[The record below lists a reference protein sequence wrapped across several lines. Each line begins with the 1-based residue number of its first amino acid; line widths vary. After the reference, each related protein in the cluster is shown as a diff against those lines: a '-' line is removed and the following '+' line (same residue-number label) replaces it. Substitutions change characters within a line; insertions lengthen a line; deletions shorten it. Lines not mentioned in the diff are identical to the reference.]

1 MTRSYR
7 KNIRRT
13 FKHTKSR
20 FIAIFSIVALGVGF
34 LAGLNATPVDM
45 EESMEAYMD
54 NANFYDIRIVS
65 TLGLTDDDVSAL
77 SAIDGVKDVQPAY
90 NADLLVQT
98 GDDTVVARAHS
109 LPITTGKEE
118 TEKSTSSLST
128 DGDDATDAQDT
139 INKLFLVDGHMPEK
153 SGECV
158 VEAGANDMASAY
170 PIGSKLVVSSENE
183 DLDSKLSTTE
193 YEVVGIVH
201 NANYFSFEREPA
213 SVGNGRVNLLMYL
226 LPEDY
231 AFEAYTEIYLTVDGA
246 LTANSLGDDYTPLV
260 DTVKTKIE
268 AIQDLRCQTR
278 YDEIYDEA
286 QQKID
291 DAWDSY
297 HDAKEE
303 ADQKLSDAKAE
314 LTDGE
319 KELADGQTE
328 YEQGEADYADALSQ
342 IAENEQKLAD
352 GEIQLSDAK
361 RKLQEADAQ
370 ISNSETLLK
379 QNEEKLNT
387 AKSELDKGQ
396 AQYDS
401 GMTAYQSGV
410 KQLEAGQTQL
420 DAAKEQLDTAKA
432 GYQSGLAGC
441 AQGMSTLLPS
451 MTADGLDGFL
461 AFLSSKGYGAPQTT
475 TAFLQNMAE
484 YGISL
489 PTVSANSVE
498 AAYLEQGISQLLPAI
513 SQLYSARESIT
524 AGQSAYDANA
534 AKLEENKKLLADSKE
549 ELSKARQKLQKG
561 QKQYE
566 DGKKQLENGKKQLSS
581 AKAMLAGSWA
591 TLSGRQTELTDGL
604 SQIFDAKSSLKDA
617 RSKLDDA
624 KATIAENAQ
633 KLADGKI
640 SYEDAKKEAD
650 EKLADA
656 RQEIEDGQTDLDTLE
671 MPKWYIWGRDK
682 NISYSSFTANI
693 DKLNAITTVF
703 PIFFFLVAALVVS
716 TTMTRMV
723 EEERLQIGTMKA
735 LGYSAKTIMQK
746 YILYALA
753 ASVSGTLVGLAVG
766 FKAFPSIIWSAYE
779 MMYYMPAIATP
790 WRLSQALFSGGTL
803 IVLSLL
809 VTALTCRSS
818 LSEVPATLMLP
829 RAPKAGKRILLER
842 ITPLWR
848 HFPFSWKV
856 TCRNL
861 FRYKKRFWMTV
872 IGVAGCTSLLIAGF
886 GISDS
891 LNAIITKQYEDIFH
905 YDLMTVVTEEDALT
919 QGAVQEYLF
928 DNPSVFS
935 DSLAVSIQSTRQEIK
950 NGEADVY
957 LMIPKDLSSFGSFVD
972 LHERVSRKATP
983 LQEDG
988 IIITEKLAKTLGI
1001 QAGDSITL
1009 QNEDE
1014 EKASFTVTGVC
1025 EHYVSNYVYMSA
1037 ATYEA
1042 GFQKAPV
1049 YNAALSKMPDDSQT
1063 VRDQISA
1070 VLLDNDHVAS
1080 LTFTADNVK
1089 QVLNMLNSIDAVVVL
1104 IIVCAAGLAFVVL
1117 YNLSNINVAER
1128 VKEIATIKVLGFYD
1142 REVDSYVNR
1151 ESYALTGI
1159 GIFFGIFGGIAL
1171 HRFVITTVEVDAVMF
1186 GRSIRPVSFLYAV
1199 LLTLLFSIIVSLVI
1213 GRSLKKVSMV
1223 ESMKAPE

>member
-20 FIAIFSIVALGVGF
+20 FIAIFSIIALGVGF

-45 EESMEAYMD
+45 KESMEAYMD
-54 NANFYDIRIVS
+54 DANFYDIRIVS

-128 DGDDATDAQDT
+128 DGNTATNAQDT

-170 PIGSKLVVSSENE
+170 PIGSKLVISPENE

-201 NANYFSFEREPA
+201 SANYFSFEREPA

-231 AFEAYTEIYLTVDGA
+231 AFTAYTEIYLTVDGA
-246 LTANSLGDDYTPLV
+246 LAANSLGDDYDPLV
-260 DTVKTKIE
+260 DTVKNKIE
-268 AIQDLRCQTR
+268 AIQELRCQTR

-297 HDAKEE
+297 HEAKEE

-352 GEIQLSDAK
+352 GEIQLGDAR
-361 RKLQEADAQ
+361 RKLLEADAR
-370 ISNSETLLK
+370 ISNNETLLE
-379 QNEEKLNT
+379 QNEAKLNA
-387 AKSELDKGQ
+387 AKTELDKGQ
-396 AQYDS
+396 AQYDN
-401 GMTAYQSGV
+401 GMNAYQSGK
-410 KQLEAGQTQL
+410 KQLDDGQVQL
-420 DAAKEQLDTAKA
+420 DAAKKQLDTAKES
-432 GYQSGLAGC
+432 YQSGLAGC
-441 AQGMSTLLPS
+441 AQGMTSLLPS

-461 AFLSSKGYGAPQTT
+461 AFLSDKGYGAPQTT
-475 TAFLQNMAE
+475 TAFLQDMAE
-484 YGISL
+484 YGVSL
-489 PTVSANSVE
+489 PTVSANSAE

-524 AGQSAYDANA
+524 AGQSTYDANA

-591 TLSGRQTELTDGL
+591 TLSGKQTELTDGL
-604 SQIFDAKSSLKDA
+604 SQISDAKSSLEDA
-617 RSKLDDA
+617 RSRLDDA

-640 SYEDAKKEAD
+640 SYEDAKKEAA

-656 RQEIEDGQTDLDTLE
+656 RQEIEDGQADLDTLE

-803 IVLSLL
+803 TVLSLL

-818 LSEVPATLMLP
+818 LSETPAALMLP

-1049 YNAALSKMPDDSQT
+1049 YNAAISKMPDDSQT
-1063 VRDQISA
+1063 VRDQVSA

-1171 HRFVITTVEVDAVMF
+1171 HKFVITTVEVDAVMF
-1186 GRSIRPVSFLYAV
+1186 GRNLRPVSFLYAV

>member
-20 FIAIFSIVALGVGF
+20 FIAIFSIIALGVGF
-34 LAGLNATPVDM
+34 LAGLNATPIDM
-45 EESMEAYMD
+45 KESMEAYMD
-54 NANFYDIRIVS
+54 DANFYDIRIVS

-109 LPITTGKEE
+109 LPITTSKED

-128 DGDDATDAQDT
+128 DGDTATDEQDT

-170 PIGSKLVVSSENE
+170 PIGSKLVISPENE

-201 NANYFSFEREPA
+201 SANYFSFEREPA

-231 AFEAYTEIYLTVDGA
+231 AFTAYTEIYLTVDGA
-246 LTANSLGDDYTPLV
+246 LTANSLGDDYDPLV
-260 DTVKTKIE
+260 DTVKNKIE
-268 AIQDLRCQTR
+268 AIQELRCQTR

-297 HDAKEE
+297 NEAKEE
-303 ADQKLSDAKAE
+303 ADQKLSDARAE

-352 GEIQLSDAK
+352 GEIQLGDAK

-370 ISNSETLLK
+370 ISNNESLLE
-379 QNEEKLNT
+379 QNEAKLNA
-387 AKSELDKGQ
+387 AKTELDDGQ
-396 AQYDS
+396 AQYDN
-401 GMTAYQSGV
+401 GMTAYQSGK
-410 KQLEAGQTQL
+410 KQLENGQAQL
-420 DAAKEQLDTAKA
+420 DAAKKQLDTAKES
-432 GYQSGLAGC
+432 YQSGLAGC
-441 AQGMSTLLPS
+441 AQGMTSLLPS
-451 MTADGLDGFL
+451 MTVDGLDGFL
-461 AFLSSKGYGAPQTT
+461 AFLSDKGYGAPQTT
-475 TAFLQNMAE
+475 AAFLQDMTE
-484 YGISL
+484 YGVSL
-489 PTVSANSVE
+489 PTVSANSAE

-513 SQLYSARESIT
+513 SQLYSAREAIT
-524 AGQSAYDANA
+524 AGQSTYDANA

-566 DGKKQLENGKKQLSS
+566 DGKNQLENGKKQLSS

-604 SQIFDAKSSLKDA
+604 SQISDAKSSLKDA
-617 RSKLDDA
+617 RSRLDDA

-656 RQEIEDGQTDLDTLE
+656 RQEIEDGQADLDTLE

-735 LGYSAKTIMQK
+735 LGYSSKTIMQK

-803 IVLSLL
+803 TVLSLL

-818 LSEVPATLMLP
+818 LSETPAALMLP

-1049 YNAALSKMPDDSQT
+1049 YNAAISKMPDDSQT
-1063 VRDQISA
+1063 VRDQVSA
-1070 VLLDNDHVAS
+1070 MLLDNDHVAS

-1171 HRFVITTVEVDAVMF
+1171 HKFVITTVEVDAVMF
-1186 GRSIRPVSFLYAV
+1186 GRSLRPVSFLYAV

>member
-20 FIAIFSIVALGVGF
+20 FIAIFSIIALGVGF

-45 EESMEAYMD
+45 KESMEAYMD
-54 NANFYDIRIVS
+54 DANFYDIRIVS
-65 TLGLTDDDVSAL
+65 TLGLTDDDISAL
-77 SAIDGVKDVQPAY
+77 AAIDGVKDVQPAY

-128 DGDDATDAQDT
+128 DGNTATNAQDT

-170 PIGSKLVVSSENE
+170 PIGSKLVISPENE

-201 NANYFSFEREPA
+201 SANYFSFEREPA

-231 AFEAYTEIYLTVDGA
+231 AFTAYTEIYLTVDGA
-246 LTANSLGDDYTPLV
+246 LAANSLGDDYDPLV
-260 DTVKTKIE
+260 DTVKNKIE
-268 AIQDLRCQTR
+268 AIQELRCQTR

-297 HDAKEE
+297 YEAKEE

-352 GEIQLSDAK
+352 GEIQLGDAR
-361 RKLQEADAQ
+361 RKLQEADAR
-370 ISNSETLLK
+370 ISNNETLLE
-379 QNEEKLNT
+379 QNEAKLNA
-387 AKSELDKGQ
+387 AKTELDKGQ
-396 AQYDS
+396 AQYDN
-401 GMTAYQSGV
+401 GMNAYQSGK
-410 KQLEAGQTQL
+410 KQLDDGQVQL
-420 DAAKEQLDTAKA
+420 DAAKKQLDTAKES
-432 GYQSGLAGC
+432 YQSGLAGC
-441 AQGMSTLLPS
+441 AQGMTSLLPS

-461 AFLSSKGYGAPQTT
+461 AFLSDKGYGAPQTT
-475 TAFLQNMAE
+475 TAFLQDMAE
-484 YGISL
+484 YGVSL
-489 PTVSANSVE
+489 PTVSANSAE

-524 AGQSAYDANA
+524 AGQSTYDANA

-604 SQIFDAKSSLKDA
+604 SQISDAKSSLEDA
-617 RSKLDDA
+617 RSRLDDA

-656 RQEIEDGQTDLDTLE
+656 RQKIEDGQADLDTLE

-803 IVLSLL
+803 TVLSLL

-818 LSEVPATLMLP
+818 LSETPAALMLP

-1063 VRDQISA
+1063 VRDQVSA

-1171 HRFVITTVEVDAVMF
+1171 HKFVITTVEVDAVMF
-1186 GRSIRPVSFLYAV
+1186 GRSLRPVSFLYAV

>member
-20 FIAIFSIVALGVGF
+20 FIAIFSIIALGVGF

-45 EESMEAYMD
+45 KESMEAYMD
-54 NANFYDIRIVS
+54 DANFYDIRIVS

-128 DGDDATDAQDT
+128 DGNTATNAQDT

-170 PIGSKLVVSSENE
+170 PIGSKLVISPENE

-201 NANYFSFEREPA
+201 SANYFSFEREPA

-231 AFEAYTEIYLTVDGA
+231 AFTAYTEIYLTVDGA
-246 LTANSLGDDYTPLV
+246 LAANSLGDDYDPLV
-260 DTVKTKIE
+260 DTVKNKIE
-268 AIQDLRCQTR
+268 AIQELRCQTR

-297 HDAKEE
+297 YEAKEE

-352 GEIQLSDAK
+352 GEIQLGDAR
-361 RKLQEADAQ
+361 RKLQEADAR
-370 ISNSETLLK
+370 ISNNETLLE
-379 QNEEKLNT
+379 QNEAKLNA
-387 AKSELDKGQ
+387 AKTELDKGQ
-396 AQYDS
+396 AQYDN
-401 GMTAYQSGV
+401 GMNAYQSGK
-410 KQLEAGQTQL
+410 KQLDDGQVQL
-420 DAAKEQLDTAKA
+420 DAAKKQLDTAKES
-432 GYQSGLAGC
+432 YQSGLAGC
-441 AQGMSTLLPS
+441 AQGMTSLLPS

-461 AFLSSKGYGAPQTT
+461 AFLSDKGYGAPQTI
-475 TAFLQNMAE
+475 TAFLQDMAE
-484 YGISL
+484 YGVSL
-489 PTVSANSVE
+489 PTVSANSAE

-524 AGQSAYDANA
+524 AGQSTYDANA

-604 SQIFDAKSSLKDA
+604 SQISDAKSSLEDA
-617 RSKLDDA
+617 RSRLDDA

-656 RQEIEDGQTDLDTLE
+656 RQEIEDGQADLDTLE

-803 IVLSLL
+803 TVLSLL

-818 LSEVPATLMLP
+818 LSETPAALMLP

-983 LQEDG
+983 LQEEG

-1049 YNAALSKMPDDSQT
+1049 YNAAISKMPDDSQT
-1063 VRDQISA
+1063 VRDQVSA

-1171 HRFVITTVEVDAVMF
+1171 HKFVITTVEVDAVMF
-1186 GRSIRPVSFLYAV
+1186 GRSLRPVSFLYAV

>member
-20 FIAIFSIVALGVGF
+20 FIAIFSIIALGVGF

-45 EESMEAYMD
+45 KESMEAYMD
-54 NANFYDIRIVS
+54 DANFYDIRIVS

-77 SAIDGVKDVQPAY
+77 AAIDGVKDVQPAY

-128 DGDDATDAQDT
+128 DGNTATNAQDT

-170 PIGSKLVVSSENE
+170 PIGSKLVISPENE

-201 NANYFSFEREPA
+201 SANYFSFEREPA

-231 AFEAYTEIYLTVDGA
+231 AFTAYTEIYLTVDGA
-246 LTANSLGDDYTPLV
+246 LAANSLGDDYDPLV
-260 DTVKTKIE
+260 DTVKNKIE
-268 AIQDLRCQTR
+268 AIQELRCQTR

-297 HDAKEE
+297 HEAKEE

-352 GEIQLSDAK
+352 GEIQLGDAR
-361 RKLQEADAQ
+361 RKLLEADAR
-370 ISNSETLLK
+370 ISNNETLLE
-379 QNEEKLNT
+379 QNEAKLNA
-387 AKSELDKGQ
+387 AKTELDKGQ
-396 AQYDS
+396 AQYDN
-401 GMTAYQSGV
+401 GMNAYQSGK
-410 KQLEAGQTQL
+410 KQLDDGQVQL
-420 DAAKEQLDTAKA
+420 DAAKKQLDTAKES
-432 GYQSGLAGC
+432 YQSGLAGC
-441 AQGMSTLLPS
+441 AQGMTSLLPS

-461 AFLSSKGYGAPQTT
+461 AFLSDKGYGAPQTT
-475 TAFLQNMAE
+475 AAFLQDMAE
-484 YGISL
+484 YGVSL
-489 PTVSANSVE
+489 PTVSTNSIE

-524 AGQSAYDANA
+524 AGQSTYDANA

-591 TLSGRQTELTDGL
+591 TLSGKQTELTDGL
-604 SQIFDAKSSLKDA
+604 SQISDAKSSLEDA
-617 RSKLDDA
+617 RSRLDDA

-640 SYEDAKKEAD
+640 SYEDAKKEAA

-656 RQEIEDGQTDLDTLE
+656 RQEIEDGQADLDTLE

-803 IVLSLL
+803 TVLSLL

-818 LSEVPATLMLP
+818 LSETPAALMLP

-842 ITPLWR
+842 ITLLWR

-1063 VRDQISA
+1063 VRDQVSA

-1171 HRFVITTVEVDAVMF
+1171 HKFVITTVEVDAVMF
-1186 GRSIRPVSFLYAV
+1186 GRSLRPVSFLYAV

>member
-20 FIAIFSIVALGVGF
+20 FIAIFSIIALGVGF

-45 EESMEAYMD
+45 KESMEAYMD
-54 NANFYDIRIVS
+54 DANFYDIRIVS

-128 DGDDATDAQDT
+128 DGNTATNAQDT

-170 PIGSKLVVSSENE
+170 PIGSKLVISPENE

-201 NANYFSFEREPA
+201 SANYFSFEREPA

-231 AFEAYTEIYLTVDGA
+231 AFTAYTEIYLTVDGA
-246 LTANSLGDDYTPLV
+246 LAANSLGDDYDPLV
-260 DTVKTKIE
+260 DTVKNKIE
-268 AIQDLRCQTR
+268 AMQELRCQTR

-286 QQKID
+286 QQKIY

-297 HDAKEE
+297 HEAKEE
-303 ADQKLSDAKAE
+303 ADQKLSDAKEE

-352 GEIQLSDAK
+352 GEIQLGDAR
-361 RKLQEADAQ
+361 RKLQEADAR
-370 ISNSETLLK
+370 ISNSETLLE
-379 QNEEKLNT
+379 QNEAKLNA
-387 AKSELDKGQ
+387 AKTELDKGQ
-396 AQYDS
+396 AQYDN
-401 GMTAYQSGV
+401 GMNAYQSGK
-410 KQLEAGQTQL
+410 KQLDDGQAQL
-420 DAAKEQLDTAKA
+420 DAAKKQLDTAKES
-432 GYQSGLAGC
+432 YQSGLAGC
-441 AQGMSTLLPS
+441 AQGMTSLLPS

-461 AFLSSKGYGAPQTT
+461 AFLSDKGYGAPQTT
-475 TAFLQNMAE
+475 TAFLQDMAE
-484 YGISL
+484 YGVSL
-489 PTVSANSVE
+489 PTVSANSAE
-498 AAYLEQGISQLLPAI
+498 AAYLEQGISQLLPVI

-524 AGQSAYDANA
+524 AGQSTYDANA

-604 SQIFDAKSSLKDA
+604 SQISDAKSSLEDA
-617 RSKLDDA
+617 RSRLDDA

-640 SYEDAKKEAD
+640 SYEDAKKEAS

-656 RQEIEDGQTDLDTLE
+656 RQEIEDGQADLDTLE

-803 IVLSLL
+803 TVLSLL

-818 LSEVPATLMLP
+818 LSETPAALMLP

-1014 EKASFTVTGVC
+1014 EKASFTVTDVC

-1063 VRDQISA
+1063 VRDQVSA

-1171 HRFVITTVEVDAVMF
+1171 HKFVITTVEVDAVMF
-1186 GRSIRPVSFLYAV
+1186 GRSLRPVSFLYAV

>member
-20 FIAIFSIVALGVGF
+20 FIAIFSIIALGVGF

-45 EESMEAYMD
+45 KESMEAYMD
-54 NANFYDIRIVS
+54 DANFYDIRIVS

-128 DGDDATDAQDT
+128 DGNTATNAQDT

-170 PIGSKLVVSSENE
+170 PIGSKLVISPENE

-201 NANYFSFEREPA
+201 SANYFSFEREPA

-231 AFEAYTEIYLTVDGA
+231 AFTAYTEIYLTVDGA
-246 LTANSLGDDYTPLV
+246 LAANSLGDDYDPLV
-260 DTVKTKIE
+260 DTVKNKIE
-268 AIQDLRCQTR
+268 AIQELRCQTR

-297 HDAKEE
+297 HEAKEE

-352 GEIQLSDAK
+352 GEIQLGDAR
-361 RKLQEADAQ
+361 RKLQEADAR
-370 ISNSETLLK
+370 ISNNETLLE
-379 QNEEKLNT
+379 QNEAKLNA
-387 AKSELDKGQ
+387 AKTELDKGQ
-396 AQYDS
+396 AQYDN
-401 GMTAYQSGV
+401 GMNAYQSGK
-410 KQLEAGQTQL
+410 KQLDDGQVQL
-420 DAAKEQLDTAKA
+420 DAAKKQLDTAKES
-432 GYQSGLAGC
+432 YQSGLAGC
-441 AQGMSTLLPS
+441 AQGMTSLLPS

-461 AFLSSKGYGAPQTT
+461 AFLSDKGYGAPQTT
-475 TAFLQNMAE
+475 TAFLQDMAE
-484 YGISL
+484 YGVSL
-489 PTVSANSVE
+489 PTVSANSIE

-524 AGQSAYDANA
+524 AGQSTYDANA

-591 TLSGRQTELTDGL
+591 TLSGKQTELTDGL
-604 SQIFDAKSSLKDA
+604 SQISDAKSSLKDA
-617 RSKLDDA
+617 RSRLDDA

-640 SYEDAKKEAD
+640 SYEDAKNEAD

-656 RQEIEDGQTDLDTLE
+656 RQEIEDGQADLDTLE

-803 IVLSLL
+803 TVLSLL

-818 LSEVPATLMLP
+818 LSETPAALMLP

-1063 VRDQISA
+1063 VRDQVSA

-1171 HRFVITTVEVDAVMF
+1171 HKFVITTVEVDAVMF
-1186 GRSIRPVSFLYAV
+1186 GRGLRPVSFLYAV

>member
-20 FIAIFSIVALGVGF
+20 FIAIFSIIALGVGF

-45 EESMEAYMD
+45 KESMEAYMD
-54 NANFYDIRIVS
+54 DANFYDIRIVS

-109 LPITTGKEE
+109 LPVTTGKEDK
-118 TEKSTSSLST
+118 EKSTSSLST
-128 DGDDATDAQDT
+128 DGDTATDEQDT

-170 PIGSKLVVSSENE
+170 PIGSKLVISPENE

-201 NANYFSFEREPA
+201 SANYFSFEREPA

-246 LTANSLGDDYTPLV
+246 LTANSLGDDYDPLV
-260 DTVKTKIE
+260 DTVKNKIE
-268 AIQDLRCQTR
+268 AIQELRCQTR

-297 HDAKEE
+297 NEAKEE
-303 ADQKLSDAKAE
+303 ADQKISDARAE

-352 GEIQLSDAK
+352 GEIQLGDAK

-370 ISNSETLLK
+370 ISNNESLLE
-379 QNEEKLNT
+379 QNEAKLNA
-387 AKSELDKGQ
+387 AKTELDDGQ
-396 AQYDS
+396 AQYDN
-401 GMTAYQSGV
+401 GMNAYQSGK
-410 KQLEAGQTQL
+410 KQLEAGQAQL
-420 DAAKEQLDTAKA
+420 DNAKKQLDTAKED
-432 GYQSGLAGC
+432 YQSGLAGC
-441 AQGMSTLLPS
+441 AQGMTSLLPS

-461 AFLSSKGYGAPQTT
+461 AFLSDKGYGAPQTT
-475 TAFLQNMAE
+475 AAFLQDMTE
-484 YGISL
+484 YGVSL
-489 PTVSANSVE
+489 PTVSANSAE

-513 SQLYSARESIT
+513 SQLYSAREAIT
-524 AGQSAYDANA
+524 AGQSTYDANA

-604 SQIFDAKSSLKDA
+604 SQISDAKSSLKDA
-617 RSKLDDA
+617 RSRLDDA

-656 RQEIEDGQTDLDTLE
+656 RQEIEDGQADLDTLE

-803 IVLSLL
+803 TVLSLL

-818 LSEVPATLMLP
+818 LSETPAALMLP

-935 DSLAVSIQSTRQEIK
+935 DSLAVSIQSTRQEAE
-950 NGEADVY
+950 GGDVDVY

-1049 YNAALSKMPDDSQT
+1049 YNAAISKMPDDSQT
-1063 VRDQISA
+1063 VRDQVSA

-1171 HRFVITTVEVDAVMF
+1171 HKFVITTVEVDAVMF
-1186 GRSIRPVSFLYAV
+1186 GRSLRPVSFLYAV

>member
-20 FIAIFSIVALGVGF
+20 FIAIFSIIALGVGF

-45 EESMEAYMD
+45 KESMEAYMD
-54 NANFYDIRIVS
+54 DANFYDIRIVS

-128 DGDDATDAQDT
+128 DGNTATNAQDT

-170 PIGSKLVVSSENE
+170 PIGSKLVISPENE

-201 NANYFSFEREPA
+201 SANYFSFEREPA

-231 AFEAYTEIYLTVDGA
+231 AFTAYTEIYLTVDGA
-246 LTANSLGDDYTPLV
+246 LAANSLGDDYDPLV
-260 DTVKTKIE
+260 DTVKNKIE
-268 AIQDLRCQTR
+268 AIQELRCQTR

-297 HDAKEE
+297 HEAKEE

-352 GEIQLSDAK
+352 GEIQLGNAR
-361 RKLQEADAQ
+361 RKLQEADAR
-370 ISNSETLLK
+370 ISNSETLLE
-379 QNEEKLNT
+379 QNEAKLNA
-387 AKSELDKGQ
+387 AKTELDKGQ
-396 AQYDS
+396 AQYDN
-401 GMTAYQSGV
+401 GMNAYQSGK
-410 KQLEAGQTQL
+410 KQLDDGQAQL
-420 DAAKEQLDTAKA
+420 DAAKKQLDTAKES
-432 GYQSGLAGC
+432 YRSGLAGC
-441 AQGMSTLLPS
+441 AQGMTSLLPS

-461 AFLSSKGYGAPQTT
+461 AFLSDKGYGAPQTT
-475 TAFLQNMAE
+475 TAFLQDMAE
-484 YGISL
+484 YGVSL
-489 PTVSANSVE
+489 PTVSANSAE

-513 SQLYSARESIT
+513 SQLYSAREAIT
-524 AGQSAYDANA
+524 AGQSTYDANA

-591 TLSGRQTELTDGL
+591 TLSGKQTELTDGL
-604 SQIFDAKSSLKDA
+604 SQISDAKSSLEDA
-617 RSKLDDA
+617 RSRLDDA
-624 KATIAENAQ
+624 KASIAENAQ
-633 KLADGKI
+633 KLADGKT

-656 RQEIEDGQTDLDTLE
+656 RQEIEDGQADLDTLE

-803 IVLSLL
+803 TVLSLL

-818 LSEVPATLMLP
+818 LSETPAALMLP

-928 DNPSVFS
+928 VNPSVFS

-1063 VRDQISA
+1063 VRDQVSA

-1171 HRFVITTVEVDAVMF
+1171 HKFVITTVEVDAVMF
-1186 GRSIRPVSFLYAV
+1186 GRSLRPVSFLYAV

-1213 GRSLKKVSMV
+1213 GRSLKKISMV

>member
-20 FIAIFSIVALGVGF
+20 FIAIFSIIALGVGF

-45 EESMEAYMD
+45 KESMEAYMD
-54 NANFYDIRIVS
+54 DANFYDIRIVS

-128 DGDDATDAQDT
+128 DGNTATNAQDT

-158 VEAGANDMASAY
+158 VEAGANDMASAF
-170 PIGSKLVVSSENE
+170 PIGSKLVISPENE

-201 NANYFSFEREPA
+201 SANYFSFEREPA

-231 AFEAYTEIYLTVDGA
+231 AFTAYTEIYLTVDGA
-246 LTANSLGDDYTPLV
+246 LAANSLGDDYDPLV
-260 DTVKTKIE
+260 DTVKNKIE
-268 AIQDLRCQTR
+268 AMQELRCQTR

-286 QQKID
+286 QQKIY

-297 HDAKEE
+297 HEAKEE
-303 ADQKLSDAKAE
+303 ADQKLSDAKEE

-352 GEIQLSDAK
+352 GEIQLGDAR

-370 ISNSETLLK
+370 ISNSETLLE
-379 QNEEKLNT
+379 QNEAKLNA
-387 AKSELDKGQ
+387 AKTELDKGQ
-396 AQYDS
+396 AQYDN
-401 GMTAYQSGV
+401 GMNAYQSG
-410 KQLEAGQTQL
+410 KKLLDDGQAQL
-420 DAAKEQLDTAKA
+420 DAAKKQLDTAKES
-432 GYQSGLAGC
+432 YQSGLAGC
-441 AQGMSTLLPS
+441 AQGMTSLLPS

-461 AFLSSKGYGAPQTT
+461 AFLSDKGYGAPQTT
-475 TAFLQNMAE
+475 TAFLQDMAE
-484 YGISL
+484 YGVSL
-489 PTVSANSVE
+489 PTVSANSAE

-524 AGQSAYDANA
+524 AGQSTYDANA
-534 AKLEENKKLLADSKE
+534 AKLEKNKKLLADSKE

-581 AKAMLAGSWA
+581 AKAILAGSWA
-591 TLSGRQTELTDGL
+591 TLSGKQTELTDGL
-604 SQIFDAKSSLKDA
+604 SQISDAKSSLEDA
-617 RSKLDDA
+617 RSRLDDA

-656 RQEIEDGQTDLDTLE
+656 RQEIEDGQADLDTLE

-803 IVLSLL
+803 TVLSLL

-818 LSEVPATLMLP
+818 LSETPAALMLP

-983 LQEDG
+983 LQEEG

-1014 EKASFTVTGVC
+1014 EKGSFTVTGVC

-1063 VRDQISA
+1063 VRDQVSA

-1171 HRFVITTVEVDAVMF
+1171 HKFVITTVEVDAVMF
-1186 GRSIRPVSFLYAV
+1186 GRSLRPVSFLYAV

>member
-20 FIAIFSIVALGVGF
+20 FIAIFSIIALGVGF

-45 EESMEAYMD
+45 KESMEAYMD
-54 NANFYDIRIVS
+54 DANFYDIRIVS

-128 DGDDATDAQDT
+128 DGNTATNAQDT

-170 PIGSKLVVSSENE
+170 PIGSKLVISPENE

-201 NANYFSFEREPA
+201 SANYFSFEREPA

-231 AFEAYTEIYLTVDGA
+231 AFTAYTEIYLTVDGA
-246 LTANSLGDDYTPLV
+246 LAANSLGDDYDPLV
-260 DTVKTKIE
+260 DTVKNKIE
-268 AIQDLRCQTR
+268 AIQELRCQTR
-278 YDEIYDEA
+278 YDEIYNEA

-291 DAWDSY
+291 NAWDSY
-297 HDAKEE
+297 HEAKEE
-303 ADQKLSDAKAE
+303 TDQKLSDAKAE

-352 GEIQLSDAK
+352 GEIQLGDAR

-370 ISNSETLLK
+370 ISNNETLLE
-379 QNEEKLNT
+379 QNEAKLNA
-387 AKSELDKGQ
+387 AKTELDDGQ
-396 AQYDS
+396 AQYDN
-401 GMTAYQSGV
+401 GMNTYQSGK
-410 KQLEAGQTQL
+410 KQLEAGQAQL
-420 DAAKEQLDTAKA
+420 DNAKKQLDTAKE

-441 AQGMSTLLPS
+441 AQGMTSLLPS

-461 AFLSSKGYGAPQTT
+461 AFLSAQGYGAPQTT
-475 TAFLQNMAE
+475 TAFLQDMAE
-484 YGISL
+484 YGVSL

-524 AGQSAYDANA
+524 AGQSTYDANA

-604 SQIFDAKSSLKDA
+604 SQISGAKSSLEDA
-617 RSKLDDA
+617 RSRLDDA

-656 RQEIEDGQTDLDTLE
+656 RQEIEDGQADLDTLE

-753 ASVSGTLVGLAVG
+753 ASVSGTLVGLAIG

-803 IVLSLL
+803 TVLSLL

-818 LSEVPATLMLP
+818 LSETPAALMLP

-1063 VRDQISA
+1063 VRDQVSA

-1171 HRFVITTVEVDAVMF
+1171 HKFVITTVEVDAVMF
-1186 GRSIRPVSFLYAV
+1186 GRSLRPVSFLYAV

>member
-20 FIAIFSIVALGVGF
+20 FIAIFSIIALGVGF

-45 EESMEAYMD
+45 KESMEAYMD
-54 NANFYDIRIVS
+54 DANFYDIRIVS
-65 TLGLTDDDVSAL
+65 TLGLTDDDISAL
-77 SAIDGVKDVQPAY
+77 AAIDGVKDVQPAY

-128 DGDDATDAQDT
+128 DGNTATNAQDT

-170 PIGSKLVVSSENE
+170 PIGSKLVISPENE

-201 NANYFSFEREPA
+201 SANYFSFEREPA

-231 AFEAYTEIYLTVDGA
+231 AFTAYTEIYLTVDGA
-246 LTANSLGDDYTPLV
+246 LAANSLGDDYDPLV
-260 DTVKTKIE
+260 DTVKNKIE
-268 AIQDLRCQTR
+268 AIQELRCQTR

-297 HDAKEE
+297 YEAKEE

-352 GEIQLSDAK
+352 GEIQLGDAR
-361 RKLQEADAQ
+361 RKLQEADAR
-370 ISNSETLLK
+370 ISNNETLLE
-379 QNEEKLNT
+379 QNEAKLNA
-387 AKSELDKGQ
+387 AKTELDKGQ
-396 AQYDS
+396 AQYDN
-401 GMTAYQSGV
+401 GMNAYQSGK
-410 KQLEAGQTQL
+410 KQLDDGQVQL
-420 DAAKEQLDTAKA
+420 DAAKKQLDTAKES
-432 GYQSGLAGC
+432 YQSGLAGC
-441 AQGMSTLLPS
+441 AQGMTSLLPS

-461 AFLSSKGYGAPQTT
+461 AFLSDKGYGAPQTT
-475 TAFLQNMAE
+475 TAFLQDMAE
-484 YGISL
+484 YGVSL
-489 PTVSANSVE
+489 PTVSANSAE

-524 AGQSAYDANA
+524 AGQSTYDANA

-604 SQIFDAKSSLKDA
+604 SQISDAKSSLENA
-617 RSKLDDA
+617 RSRLDDA

-656 RQEIEDGQTDLDTLE
+656 RQEIEDGQADLDTLE

-803 IVLSLL
+803 TVLSLL

-818 LSEVPATLMLP
+818 LSETPAALMLP

-950 NGEADVY
+950 NSEADVY

-983 LQEDG
+983 LQEEG
-988 IIITEKLAKTLGI
+988 IIITEKLAKTLDI

-1014 EKASFTVTGVC
+1014 EKGSFTVTGVC

-1063 VRDQISA
+1063 VRDQVSA

-1171 HRFVITTVEVDAVMF
+1171 HKFVITTVEVDAVMF
-1186 GRSIRPVSFLYAV
+1186 GRSLRPVSFLYAV

>member
-20 FIAIFSIVALGVGF
+20 FIAIFSIIALGVGF

-45 EESMEAYMD
+45 KESMEAYMD
-54 NANFYDIRIVS
+54 DANFYDIRIVS

-128 DGDDATDAQDT
+128 DGNTATNAQDT

-170 PIGSKLVVSSENE
+170 PIGSKLVISPENE

-201 NANYFSFEREPA
+201 SANYFSFEREPA

-231 AFEAYTEIYLTVDGA
+231 AFTAYTEIYLTVDGA
-246 LTANSLGDDYTPLV
+246 LAANSLGDDYDPLV
-260 DTVKTKIE
+260 DTVKNKIE
-268 AIQDLRCQTR
+268 AIQELRCQTR

-297 HDAKEE
+297 HEAKEE

-352 GEIQLSDAK
+352 GEIQLGDAR
-361 RKLQEADAQ
+361 RKLLEADAR
-370 ISNSETLLK
+370 ISNNETLLE
-379 QNEEKLNT
+379 QNEAKLNA
-387 AKSELDKGQ
+387 AKTELDKGQ
-396 AQYDS
+396 AQYDN
-401 GMTAYQSGV
+401 GMNAYQSGK
-410 KQLEAGQTQL
+410 KQLDDGQVQL
-420 DAAKEQLDTAKA
+420 DAAKKQLDTAKES
-432 GYQSGLAGC
+432 YQSGLAGC
-441 AQGMSTLLPS
+441 AQGMTSLLPS

-461 AFLSSKGYGAPQTT
+461 AFLSDKGYGAPQTT
-475 TAFLQNMAE
+475 AAFLQDMTE
-484 YGISL
+484 YGVSL
-489 PTVSANSVE
+489 PTVSTNSIE

-524 AGQSAYDANA
+524 AGQSTYDANA

-591 TLSGRQTELTDGL
+591 TLSGKQTELTDGL
-604 SQIFDAKSSLKDA
+604 SQISNAKSSLEDA
-617 RSKLDDA
+617 RSRLDDA

-640 SYEDAKKEAD
+640 SYEDAKKEAA

-656 RQEIEDGQTDLDTLE
+656 RQEIEDGQADLDTLE

-803 IVLSLL
+803 TVLSLL

-818 LSEVPATLMLP
+818 LSETPAALMLP

-957 LMIPKDLSSFGSFVD
+957 LMIPKDLSSFESFVD

-1049 YNAALSKMPDDSQT
+1049 YNAALSKMPNDSQT
-1063 VRDQISA
+1063 VRDQVSA

-1171 HRFVITTVEVDAVMF
+1171 HKFVITTVEVDAVMF
-1186 GRSIRPVSFLYAV
+1186 GRSLRPVSFLYAV

>member
-20 FIAIFSIVALGVGF
+20 FIAIFSIIALGVGF

-45 EESMEAYMD
+45 KESMEAYMD
-54 NANFYDIRIVS
+54 DANFYDIRIVS

-128 DGDDATDAQDT
+128 DGNTATNAQDT

-170 PIGSKLVVSSENE
+170 PIGSKLVISPENE

-201 NANYFSFEREPA
+201 SANYFSFEREPA

-231 AFEAYTEIYLTVDGA
+231 AFTAYTEIYLTVDGA
-246 LTANSLGDDYTPLV
+246 LAANSLGDDYDPLV
-260 DTVKTKIE
+260 DTVKNKIE
-268 AIQDLRCQTR
+268 AIQELRCQTR

-297 HDAKEE
+297 HEAKEE

-352 GEIQLSDAK
+352 GEIQLGNAR
-361 RKLQEADAQ
+361 RKLQEADAR
-370 ISNSETLLK
+370 ISNSETLLE
-379 QNEEKLNT
+379 QNEAKLNA
-387 AKSELDKGQ
+387 AKTELDKGQ
-396 AQYDS
+396 AQYDN
-401 GMTAYQSGV
+401 GMNAYQSGK
-410 KQLEAGQTQL
+410 KQLDDGQAQL
-420 DAAKEQLDTAKA
+420 DAAKKQLDTAKES
-432 GYQSGLAGC
+432 YRSGLAGC
-441 AQGMSTLLPS
+441 AQGMTSLLPS

-461 AFLSSKGYGAPQTT
+461 AFLSDKGYGAPQTT
-475 TAFLQNMAE
+475 TAFLQDMAE
-484 YGISL
+484 YGVSL
-489 PTVSANSVE
+489 PTVSANSAE

-524 AGQSAYDANA
+524 AGQSTYDANA
-534 AKLEENKKLLADSKE
+534 AKLEESKKLLADSKE

-591 TLSGRQTELTDGL
+591 TLSGKQTELTDGL
-604 SQIFDAKSSLKDA
+604 SQISDAKSSLKDA
-617 RSKLDDA
+617 RSRLDDA
-624 KATIAENAQ
+624 KASIAENAQ

-656 RQEIEDGQTDLDTLE
+656 RQEIEDGQADLDTLE

-803 IVLSLL
+803 TVLSLL

-818 LSEVPATLMLP
+818 LSETPAALMLP

-848 HFPFSWKV
+848 HIPFSWKV

-1042 GFQKAPV
+1042 GFQKAPS

-1063 VRDQISA
+1063 VRDQVSA

-1171 HRFVITTVEVDAVMF
+1171 HKFVITTVEVDAVMF
-1186 GRSIRPVSFLYAV
+1186 GRSLRPVSFLYAV

>member
-20 FIAIFSIVALGVGF
+20 FIAIFSIIALGVGF

-45 EESMEAYMD
+45 KESMEAYMD
-54 NANFYDIRIVS
+54 DANFYDIRIVS

-128 DGDDATDAQDT
+128 DGNTATNAQDT

-170 PIGSKLVVSSENE
+170 PIGSKLVISPENE

-201 NANYFSFEREPA
+201 SANYFSFEREPA

-231 AFEAYTEIYLTVDGA
+231 AFTAYTEIYLTVDGA
-246 LTANSLGDDYTPLV
+246 LAANSLGDDYDPLV
-260 DTVKTKIE
+260 DTVKNKIE
-268 AIQDLRCQTR
+268 AIQELRCQTR

-297 HDAKEE
+297 YEAKEE

-352 GEIQLSDAK
+352 GEIQLGDAR
-361 RKLQEADAQ
+361 RKLQEADAR
-370 ISNSETLLK
+370 ISNNETLLE
-379 QNEEKLNT
+379 QNEAKLNA
-387 AKSELDKGQ
+387 AKTELDKGQ
-396 AQYDS
+396 AQYDN
-401 GMTAYQSGV
+401 GMNAYQSGK
-410 KQLEAGQTQL
+410 KQLDDGQVQL
-420 DAAKEQLDTAKA
+420 DAAKKQLDTAKES
-432 GYQSGLAGC
+432 YQSGLAGC
-441 AQGMSTLLPS
+441 AQGMTSLLPS

-461 AFLSSKGYGAPQTT
+461 AFLSDKGYGAPQTT
-475 TAFLQNMAE
+475 AAFLQDMTE
-484 YGISL
+484 YGVSL
-489 PTVSANSVE
+489 PTVSANSIE

-524 AGQSAYDANA
+524 AGQSTYDANA

-591 TLSGRQTELTDGL
+591 TLSGKQTELTDGL
-604 SQIFDAKSSLKDA
+604 SQISDAKSSLKDA
-617 RSKLDDA
+617 RSRLDDA

-656 RQEIEDGQTDLDTLE
+656 RQEIEDGQADLDTLE

-803 IVLSLL
+803 TVLSLL

-818 LSEVPATLMLP
+818 LSETPAALMLP

-950 NGEADVY
+950 NSEADVY

-1063 VRDQISA
+1063 VRDQVSA

-1171 HRFVITTVEVDAVMF
+1171 HKFVITTVEVDAVMF
-1186 GRSIRPVSFLYAV
+1186 GRSLRPVSFLYAV

>member
-20 FIAIFSIVALGVGF
+20 FIAIFSIIALGVGF

-45 EESMEAYMD
+45 KESMEAYMD
-54 NANFYDIRIVS
+54 DANFYDIRIVS

-77 SAIDGVKDVQPAY
+77 AAIDGVKDVQPAY

-128 DGDDATDAQDT
+128 DGNTATNAQDT

-170 PIGSKLVVSSENE
+170 PIGSKLVISPENE

-201 NANYFSFEREPA
+201 SANYFSFEREPA

-231 AFEAYTEIYLTVDGA
+231 AFTAYTEIYLTVDGA
-246 LTANSLGDDYTPLV
+246 LAANSLGDDYDPLV
-260 DTVKTKIE
+260 DTVKNKIE
-268 AIQDLRCQTR
+268 AIQELRCQTR

-286 QQKID
+286 RQKID

-297 HDAKEE
+297 YEAKKE

-352 GEIQLSDAK
+352 GEIQLGDAR
-361 RKLQEADAQ
+361 RKLQEADAR
-370 ISNSETLLK
+370 ISNSETLLE
-379 QNEEKLNT
+379 QNEAKLNA
-387 AKSELDKGQ
+387 AKTELDKGQ
-396 AQYDS
+396 TQYDN
-401 GMTAYQSGV
+401 GMNAYQSGK
-410 KQLEAGQTQL
+410 KQLDDGQAQL
-420 DAAKEQLDTAKA
+420 DAAKKQLDTAKES
-432 GYQSGLAGC
+432 YQSGLAGC
-441 AQGMSTLLPS
+441 AQGMTSLLPS
-451 MTADGLDGFL
+451 MTADGLDDFL
-461 AFLSSKGYGAPQTT
+461 AFLSDKGYGAPQTT
-475 TAFLQNMAE
+475 AAFLQDMAE
-484 YGISL
+484 YGVSL
-489 PTVSANSVE
+489 PTVSANSAE

-524 AGQSAYDANA
+524 AGQSTYDANA

-591 TLSGRQTELTDGL
+591 TLSGKQTELTDGL
-604 SQIFDAKSSLKDA
+604 SQISDAKSSLKDA
-617 RSKLDDA
+617 RSRLDDA

-656 RQEIEDGQTDLDTLE
+656 RQEIEDGQADLDTLE

-803 IVLSLL
+803 TVLSLL

-818 LSEVPATLMLP
+818 LSETPAALMLP

-983 LQEDG
+983 LQEEG

-1063 VRDQISA
+1063 VRDQVSA

-1151 ESYALTGI
+1151 ESYALTII

-1171 HRFVITTVEVDAVMF
+1171 HKFVITTVEVDAVMF
-1186 GRSIRPVSFLYAV
+1186 GRSIRPVSFLYAI

>member
-20 FIAIFSIVALGVGF
+20 FIAIFSIITLGVGF

-45 EESMEAYMD
+45 KESMEAYMD

-170 PIGSKLVVSSENE
+170 PIGSKLVISPENE

-201 NANYFSFEREPA
+201 SANYFSFEREPA

-441 AQGMSTLLPS
+441 AQGMTSLLPS

-461 AFLSSKGYGAPQTT
+461 AFLSDKGYGAPQTT

-484 YGISL
+484 YGVSL
-489 PTVSANSVE
+489 PTVSANSAE

-513 SQLYSARESIT
+513 SQLYSAREAIT
-524 AGQSAYDANA
+524 AGQSTYDANA

-549 ELSKARQKLQKG
+549 ELSKARQKLHKG

-591 TLSGRQTELTDGL
+591 TLSGKQTELTDGL
-604 SQIFDAKSSLKDA
+604 SQISDAKSSLEDA
-617 RSKLDDA
+617 RSRLNDA

-919 QGAVQEYLF
+919 QGSVQEYLF
-928 DNPSVFS
+928 DNPTVFS
-935 DSLAVSIQSTRQEIK
+935 DSLAISIQSTRQEAED
-950 NGEADVY
+950 GDVDVY
-957 LMIPKDLSSFGSFVD
+957 LMVPKDLSAFGDFVD

-1049 YNAALSKMPDDSQT
+1049 YNAAISKMPDDSQT

-1171 HRFVITTVEVDAVMF
+1171 HKFVITTVEVDAVMF
-1186 GRSIRPVSFLYAV
+1186 GRSIRPVSFLYAI

>member
-20 FIAIFSIVALGVGF
+20 FIAIFSIIALGVGF

-45 EESMEAYMD
+45 KESMEAYMD
-54 NANFYDIRIVS
+54 DANFYDIRIVS

-128 DGDDATDAQDT
+128 DGNTATNAQDT

-170 PIGSKLVVSSENE
+170 PIGSKLVISPENE

-201 NANYFSFEREPA
+201 SANYFSFEREPA

-231 AFEAYTEIYLTVDGA
+231 AFTAYTEIYLTVDGA
-246 LTANSLGDDYTPLV
+246 LAANSLGDDYDPLV
-260 DTVKTKIE
+260 DTVKNKIE
-268 AIQDLRCQTR
+268 AIQELRCQTR

-297 HDAKEE
+297 HEAKEE

-352 GEIQLSDAK
+352 GEIQLGDAR
-361 RKLQEADAQ
+361 RKLLEADAR
-370 ISNSETLLK
+370 ISNNETLLE
-379 QNEEKLNT
+379 QNEAKLNA
-387 AKSELDKGQ
+387 AKTELDKGQ
-396 AQYDS
+396 AQYDN
-401 GMTAYQSGV
+401 GMNAYQSGK
-410 KQLEAGQTQL
+410 KQLDDGQVQL
-420 DAAKEQLDTAKA
+420 DAAKKQLDTAKES
-432 GYQSGLAGC
+432 YQSGLAGC
-441 AQGMSTLLPS
+441 AQGMTSLLPS

-461 AFLSSKGYGAPQTT
+461 AFLSDKGYGAPQTT
-475 TAFLQNMAE
+475 AAFLQDMAE
-484 YGISL
+484 YGVSL
-489 PTVSANSVE
+489 PTVSTNSIE

-524 AGQSAYDANA
+524 AGQSTYDANA

-591 TLSGRQTELTDGL
+591 TLSGKQTELTDGL
-604 SQIFDAKSSLKDA
+604 SQISDAKSSLEDA
-617 RSKLDDA
+617 RSRLDDA

-640 SYEDAKKEAD
+640 SYEDAKKEAA

-656 RQEIEDGQTDLDTLE
+656 RQEIEDGQADLDTLE

-803 IVLSLL
+803 TVLSLL

-818 LSEVPATLMLP
+818 LSETPAALMLP

-1049 YNAALSKMPDDSQT
+1049 YNAAISKMPDDSQT
-1063 VRDQISA
+1063 VRDQVSA

-1171 HRFVITTVEVDAVMF
+1171 HKFVITTVEVDAVMF
-1186 GRSIRPVSFLYAV
+1186 GRSLRPVSFLYAV

>member
-20 FIAIFSIVALGVGF
+20 FIAIFSIIALGVGF

-45 EESMEAYMD
+45 KESMEAYMD
-54 NANFYDIRIVS
+54 DANFYDIRIVS

-118 TEKSTSSLST
+118 TEKSTFSLST
-128 DGDDATDAQDT
+128 DGNTATNAQDT

-170 PIGSKLVVSSENE
+170 PIGSKLVISPENE

-201 NANYFSFEREPA
+201 SANYFSFEREPA

-231 AFEAYTEIYLTVDGA
+231 AFTAYTEIYLTVDGA
-246 LTANSLGDDYTPLV
+246 LAANSLGDDYDPLV
-260 DTVKTKIE
+260 DTVKNKIE
-268 AIQDLRCQTR
+268 AIQELRCQTR

-297 HDAKEE
+297 HEAKEE

-328 YEQGEADYADALSQ
+328 YEQGGADYADALSQ

-352 GEIQLSDAK
+352 GEIQLGDAR
-361 RKLQEADAQ
+361 RKLQEADAR
-370 ISNSETLLK
+370 ISNNETLLE
-379 QNEEKLNT
+379 QNEAKLNA
-387 AKSELDKGQ
+387 AKTELDKGQ
-396 AQYDS
+396 AQYDN
-401 GMTAYQSGV
+401 GMNAYQSGK
-410 KQLEAGQTQL
+410 KQLDDGQVQL
-420 DAAKEQLDTAKA
+420 DAAKKQLDTAKES
-432 GYQSGLAGC
+432 YQSGLAGC
-441 AQGMSTLLPS
+441 AQGMTSLLPS

-461 AFLSSKGYGAPQTT
+461 AFLSDKGYGAPQTT
-475 TAFLQNMAE
+475 TAFLQDMAE
-484 YGISL
+484 YGVSL
-489 PTVSANSVE
+489 PTVSANSAE

-524 AGQSAYDANA
+524 AGQSTYDANA

-604 SQIFDAKSSLKDA
+604 SQISDAKSSLENA
-617 RSKLDDA
+617 RSRLDDA

-656 RQEIEDGQTDLDTLE
+656 RQEIEDGQADLDTLE

-803 IVLSLL
+803 TVLSLL

-818 LSEVPATLMLP
+818 LSETPAALMLP

-950 NGEADVY
+950 NSEADVY

-972 LHERVSRKATP
+972 LHERVSRKVTP

-1063 VRDQISA
+1063 VRDQVSA

-1171 HRFVITTVEVDAVMF
+1171 HKFVITTVEVDAVMF
-1186 GRSIRPVSFLYAV
+1186 GRSLRPVSFLYAV

>member
-20 FIAIFSIVALGVGF
+20 FIAIFSIIALGVGF

-45 EESMEAYMD
+45 KESMEAYMD
-54 NANFYDIRIVS
+54 DANFYDIRIVS

-128 DGDDATDAQDT
+128 DGNTATNAQDT

-170 PIGSKLVVSSENE
+170 PIGSKLVVSPENE

-201 NANYFSFEREPA
+201 SANYFSFEREPA

-231 AFEAYTEIYLTVDGA
+231 AFTAYTEIYLTVDGA
-246 LTANSLGDDYTPLV
+246 LAANSLEDDYDPLV
-260 DTVKTKIE
+260 DTVKNKIE
-268 AIQDLRCQTR
+268 AIQELRCQTR

-291 DAWDSY
+291 DAWASY
-297 HDAKEE
+297 HEAKEE

-342 IAENEQKLAD
+342 IAANEQKLAD
-352 GEIQLSDAK
+352 GEIQLGDAR
-361 RKLQEADAQ
+361 RKLQEADAR
-370 ISNSETLLK
+370 ISNSETLLE
-379 QNEEKLNT
+379 QNEAKLNA
-387 AKSELDKGQ
+387 AKTDLDKGQ
-396 AQYDS
+396 AQYDN
-401 GMTAYQSGV
+401 GMNAYQSGK
-410 KQLEAGQTQL
+410 KQLEAGQAQL
-420 DAAKEQLDTAKA
+420 DAAKKQLDTAKES
-432 GYQSGLAGC
+432 YQSGLAGC
-441 AQGMSTLLPS
+441 AQGMTSLLPS

-461 AFLSSKGYGAPQTT
+461 AFLSDKGYGAPQTT
-475 TAFLQNMAE
+475 TAFLQDMAE
-484 YGISL
+484 YGVSL
-489 PTVSANSVE
+489 PTVSANSAE

-513 SQLYSARESIT
+513 SQLYSAREAIT
-524 AGQSAYDANA
+524 AGQSTYDANA
-534 AKLEENKKLLADSKE
+534 AKLEESKKLLADSKE

-591 TLSGRQTELTDGL
+591 TLSGKQTELTDGL
-604 SQIFDAKSSLKDA
+604 SQISDAKSSLKDA
-617 RSKLDDA
+617 RSRLDDA

-656 RQEIEDGQTDLDTLE
+656 RQEIEDGQADLDTLE

-803 IVLSLL
+803 TVLSLL

-818 LSEVPATLMLP
+818 LSETPAALMLP

-1049 YNAALSKMPDDSQT
+1049 YNAAISKMPDDSQT
-1063 VRDQISA
+1063 VRDQVSA

-1171 HRFVITTVEVDAVMF
+1171 HKFVITTVEVDAVMF
-1186 GRSIRPVSFLYAV
+1186 GRSLRPVSFLYAV

>member
-20 FIAIFSIVALGVGF
+20 FIAIFSIIALGVGF

-45 EESMEAYMD
+45 KESMEAYMD

-170 PIGSKLVVSSENE
+170 PIGSKLVISPENE

-201 NANYFSFEREPA
+201 SANYFSFEREPA

-231 AFEAYTEIYLTVDGA
+231 AFTAYTEIYLTVDGA

-919 QGAVQEYLF
+919 QGSVQEYLF
-928 DNPSVFS
+928 DNPTVFS
-935 DSLAVSIQSTRQEIK
+935 DSLAISIQSTRQEAED
-950 NGEADVY
+950 GDVDVY
-957 LMIPKDLSSFGSFVD
+957 LMVPKDLSAFGDFVD

-1014 EKASFTVTGVC
+1014 KKASFTVTGVC

-1049 YNAALSKMPDDSQT
+1049 YNAAISKMPDDSQT

-1171 HRFVITTVEVDAVMF
+1171 HKFVITTVEVDAVMF
-1186 GRSIRPVSFLYAV
+1186 GRSIRPVSFLYAI

>member
-20 FIAIFSIVALGVGF
+20 FIAIFSIIALGVGF

-45 EESMEAYMD
+45 KESMEAYMD
-54 NANFYDIRIVS
+54 DANFYDIRIVS

-109 LPITTGKEE
+109 LPITTGKEK

-128 DGDDATDAQDT
+128 DGNTATNAQDT

-170 PIGSKLVVSSENE
+170 PIGSKLVISPENE

-201 NANYFSFEREPA
+201 SANYFSFEREPA

-231 AFEAYTEIYLTVDGA
+231 AFTAYTEIYLTVDGA
-246 LTANSLGDDYTPLV
+246 LAANSLGDDYDPLV
-260 DTVKTKIE
+260 DTVKNKIE
-268 AIQDLRCQTR
+268 AIQELRCQTR

-297 HDAKEE
+297 HEAKEE

-352 GEIQLSDAK
+352 GEIQLGDAR

-370 ISNSETLLK
+370 ISNNETLLE
-379 QNEEKLNT
+379 QNEAKLNA
-387 AKSELDKGQ
+387 AKTELDKGQ
-396 AQYDS
+396 AQYDN
-401 GMTAYQSGV
+401 GMNAYQSGK
-410 KQLEAGQTQL
+410 KQLDDGQAQL
-420 DAAKEQLDTAKA
+420 DAAKKQLDTAKES
-432 GYQSGLAGC
+432 YRSGLAGC
-441 AQGMSTLLPS
+441 AQGMTSLLPS

-461 AFLSSKGYGAPQTT
+461 AFLSDKGYGAPQTT
-475 TAFLQNMAE
+475 TAFLQDMAE
-484 YGISL
+484 YGVSL
-489 PTVSANSVE
+489 PTVSANSIE

-513 SQLYSARESIT
+513 SQLYSAREAIT
-524 AGQSAYDANA
+524 AGQSTYDANA

-604 SQIFDAKSSLKDA
+604 SQISDAKSSLEDA
-617 RSKLDDA
+617 RSRLDDA

-640 SYEDAKKEAD
+640 SYEDAKKEAS

-656 RQEIEDGQTDLDTLE
+656 RQEIEDGQADLDTLE

-803 IVLSLL
+803 TVLSLL

-818 LSEVPATLMLP
+818 LSETPAALMLP

-1014 EKASFTVTGVC
+1014 EKASFTVTDVC

-1063 VRDQISA
+1063 VRDQVSA

-1171 HRFVITTVEVDAVMF
+1171 HKFVITTVEVDAVMF
-1186 GRSIRPVSFLYAV
+1186 GRSLRPVSFLYAV

>member
-20 FIAIFSIVALGVGF
+20 FIAIFSIIALGVGF

-45 EESMEAYMD
+45 KESMEAYMD
-54 NANFYDIRIVS
+54 DANFYDIRIVS

-128 DGDDATDAQDT
+128 DGNTATNAQDT

-170 PIGSKLVVSSENE
+170 PIGSKLVISPENE

-201 NANYFSFEREPA
+201 SANYFSFEREPA

-231 AFEAYTEIYLTVDGA
+231 AFTAYTEIYLTVDGA
-246 LTANSLGDDYTPLV
+246 LAANSLGDDYDPLV
-260 DTVKTKIE
+260 DTVKNKIE
-268 AIQDLRCQTR
+268 AIQELRCQTR

-297 HDAKEE
+297 HEAKEE
-303 ADQKLSDAKAE
+303 ADQKLSDAKAK

-352 GEIQLSDAK
+352 GEIQLGDAR
-361 RKLQEADAQ
+361 RKLQEADAR
-370 ISNSETLLK
+370 ISNNETLLE
-379 QNEEKLNT
+379 QNEAKLNA
-387 AKSELDKGQ
+387 AKTELDKGQ
-396 AQYDS
+396 AQYDN
-401 GMTAYQSGV
+401 GMNAYQSGK
-410 KQLEAGQTQL
+410 KQLDDGQVQL
-420 DAAKEQLDTAKA
+420 DAAKKQLDTAKES
-432 GYQSGLAGC
+432 YQSGLAGC
-441 AQGMSTLLPS
+441 AQGMTSLLPS

-461 AFLSSKGYGAPQTT
+461 AFLSDKGYGAPQTT
-475 TAFLQNMAE
+475 TAFLQDMTE
-484 YGISL
+484 YGVSL
-489 PTVSANSVE
+489 PTVSANSAE

-524 AGQSAYDANA
+524 AGQSTYDANA

-604 SQIFDAKSSLKDA
+604 SQISDAKSSLENA
-617 RSKLDDA
+617 RSRLDDA

-656 RQEIEDGQTDLDTLE
+656 RQEIEDGQADLDTLE

-803 IVLSLL
+803 TVLSLL

-818 LSEVPATLMLP
+818 LSETPAALMLP

-950 NGEADVY
+950 NSEADVY

-1063 VRDQISA
+1063 VRDQVSA

-1171 HRFVITTVEVDAVMF
+1171 HKFVITTVEVDAVMF
-1186 GRSIRPVSFLYAV
+1186 GRSLRPVSFLYAV

>member
-20 FIAIFSIVALGVGF
+20 FIAIFSIIALGVGF

-45 EESMEAYMD
+45 KESMEAYMD

-170 PIGSKLVVSSENE
+170 PIGSKLVISPENE

-201 NANYFSFEREPA
+201 SANYFSFEREPA

-231 AFEAYTEIYLTVDGA
+231 AFTAYTEIYLTVDGA

-919 QGAVQEYLF
+919 QGSVQEYLF
-928 DNPSVFS
+928 DNPTVFS
-935 DSLAVSIQSTRQEIK
+935 DSLAISIQSTRQEAED
-950 NGEADVY
+950 GDVDVY
-957 LMIPKDLSSFGSFVD
+957 LMVPKDLSAFGDFVD

-1049 YNAALSKMPDDSQT
+1049 YNAAISKMPDDSQT

-1171 HRFVITTVEVDAVMF
+1171 HKFVITTVEVDAVMF
-1186 GRSIRPVSFLYAV
+1186 GRSIRPVSFLYAI

>member
-20 FIAIFSIVALGVGF
+20 FIAIFSIIALGVGF

-45 EESMEAYMD
+45 KESMEAYMD
-54 NANFYDIRIVS
+54 DANFYDIRIVS

-128 DGDDATDAQDT
+128 DGNTATNAQDT

-170 PIGSKLVVSSENE
+170 PIGSKLVISPENE

-201 NANYFSFEREPA
+201 SANYFSFEREPA

-231 AFEAYTEIYLTVDGA
+231 AFTAYTEIYLTVDGA
-246 LTANSLGDDYTPLV
+246 LAANSLGDDYDPLV
-260 DTVKTKIE
+260 DTVKNKIE
-268 AIQDLRCQTR
+268 AIQELRCQTR

-297 HDAKEE
+297 YEAKEE

-352 GEIQLSDAK
+352 GEIQLGDAR
-361 RKLQEADAQ
+361 RKLQEADAR
-370 ISNSETLLK
+370 ISNNETLLE
-379 QNEEKLNT
+379 QNEAKLNA
-387 AKSELDKGQ
+387 AKTELDKGQ
-396 AQYDS
+396 AQYDN
-401 GMTAYQSGV
+401 GMNAYQSGK
-410 KQLEAGQTQL
+410 KQLDDGQVQL
-420 DAAKEQLDTAKA
+420 DAAKKQLDTAKES
-432 GYQSGLAGC
+432 YQSGLAGC
-441 AQGMSTLLPS
+441 AQGMTSLLPS

-461 AFLSSKGYGAPQTT
+461 AFLSDKGYGAPQTT
-475 TAFLQNMAE
+475 AAFLQDMTE
-484 YGISL
+484 YGVSL
-489 PTVSANSVE
+489 PTVSANSIE

-524 AGQSAYDANA
+524 AGQSTYDANA

-591 TLSGRQTELTDGL
+591 TLSGKQTELTDGL
-604 SQIFDAKSSLKDA
+604 SQISDAKSSLKDA
-617 RSKLDDA
+617 RSRLDDA

-650 EKLADA
+650 EKLTDA
-656 RQEIEDGQTDLDTLE
+656 RQEIEDGQADLDTLE

-766 FKAFPSIIWSAYE
+766 FKAFPSIIWSTYE

-803 IVLSLL
+803 TVLSLL

-818 LSEVPATLMLP
+818 LSETPAALMLP

-983 LQEDG
+983 LQEEG
-988 IIITEKLAKTLGI
+988 IIITEKLAKTLDI

-1014 EKASFTVTGVC
+1014 EKGSFTVTGVC

-1063 VRDQISA
+1063 VRDQVSA

-1142 REVDSYVNR
+1142 REVDSYINR

-1171 HRFVITTVEVDAVMF
+1171 HKFVITTVEVDAVMF
-1186 GRSIRPVSFLYAV
+1186 GRSLRPVSFLYAV

>member
-20 FIAIFSIVALGVGF
+20 FIAIFSIIALGVGF

-45 EESMEAYMD
+45 KESMEAYMD
-54 NANFYDIRIVS
+54 DANFYDIRIVS

-128 DGDDATDAQDT
+128 DGNTATNAQDT

-170 PIGSKLVVSSENE
+170 PIGSKLVISPENE

-201 NANYFSFEREPA
+201 SANYFSFEREPA

-231 AFEAYTEIYLTVDGA
+231 AFTAYTEIYLTVDGA
-246 LTANSLGDDYTPLV
+246 LAANSLGDDYDPLV
-260 DTVKTKIE
+260 DTVKNKIE
-268 AIQDLRCQTR
+268 AIQELRCQTR

-297 HDAKEE
+297 HEAKEE

-352 GEIQLSDAK
+352 GEIQLGDAR
-361 RKLQEADAQ
+361 RKLLEADAR
-370 ISNSETLLK
+370 ISNNETLLE
-379 QNEEKLNT
+379 QNEAKLNA
-387 AKSELDKGQ
+387 AKTELDKGQ
-396 AQYDS
+396 AQYDN
-401 GMTAYQSGV
+401 GMNAYQSGK
-410 KQLEAGQTQL
+410 KQLDDGQVQL
-420 DAAKEQLDTAKA
+420 DAAKKQLDTAKES
-432 GYQSGLAGC
+432 YQSGLAGC
-441 AQGMSTLLPS
+441 AQGMTSLLPS

-461 AFLSSKGYGAPQTT
+461 AFLSDKGYGAPQTT
-475 TAFLQNMAE
+475 AAFLQDMTE
-484 YGISL
+484 YGVSL
-489 PTVSANSVE
+489 PTVSTNSIE

-524 AGQSAYDANA
+524 AGQSTYDANA

-604 SQIFDAKSSLKDA
+604 SQISDAKSSLENA
-617 RSKLDDA
+617 RSRLDDA

-656 RQEIEDGQTDLDTLE
+656 RQEIEDGQADLDTLE

-803 IVLSLL
+803 TVLSLL

-818 LSEVPATLMLP
+818 LSETPAALMLP

-1049 YNAALSKMPDDSQT
+1049 YNAAISKMPDDSQT
-1063 VRDQISA
+1063 VRDQVSA

-1171 HRFVITTVEVDAVMF
+1171 HKFVITTVEVDAVMF
-1186 GRSIRPVSFLYAV
+1186 GRSLRPVSFLYAV

>member
-20 FIAIFSIVALGVGF
+20 FIAIFSIIALGVGF
-34 LAGLNATPVDM
+34 LAGLNATPADM
-45 EESMEAYMD
+45 KESMEAYMD
-54 NANFYDIRIVS
+54 DANFYDIRIVS

-128 DGDDATDAQDT
+128 DGNTATNAQDT

-170 PIGSKLVVSSENE
+170 PIGSKLVISPENE

-201 NANYFSFEREPA
+201 SANYFSFEREPA

-231 AFEAYTEIYLTVDGA
+231 AFTAYTEIYLTVDGA
-246 LTANSLGDDYTPLV
+246 LAANSLGDDYDPLV
-260 DTVKTKIE
+260 DTVKNKIE
-268 AIQDLRCQTR
+268 AIQELRCQTR

-297 HDAKEE
+297 HEAKEE

-352 GEIQLSDAK
+352 GEIQLGDAR
-361 RKLQEADAQ
+361 RKLLEADAQ
-370 ISNSETLLK
+370 ISNNETLLE
-379 QNEEKLNT
+379 QNEAKLNA
-387 AKSELDKGQ
+387 AKTELDKGQ
-396 AQYDS
+396 AQYDN
-401 GMTAYQSGV
+401 GMNAYQSGK
-410 KQLEAGQTQL
+410 KQLDDGQVQL
-420 DAAKEQLDTAKA
+420 DAAKKQLDTAKES
-432 GYQSGLAGC
+432 YQSGLAGC
-441 AQGMSTLLPS
+441 AQGMTSLLPS

-461 AFLSSKGYGAPQTT
+461 AFLSDKGYGAPQTT
-475 TAFLQNMAE
+475 AAFLQDMTE
-484 YGISL
+484 YGVSL
-489 PTVSANSVE
+489 PTVSTNSIE

-524 AGQSAYDANA
+524 AGQSTYDANA

-591 TLSGRQTELTDGL
+591 TLSGKQTELTDGL
-604 SQIFDAKSSLKDA
+604 SQISDAKSSLEDA
-617 RSKLDDA
+617 RSRLDDA

-640 SYEDAKKEAD
+640 SYEDAKKEAA

-656 RQEIEDGQTDLDTLE
+656 RQEIEDGQADLDTLE

-803 IVLSLL
+803 TVLSLL

-818 LSEVPATLMLP
+818 LSETPAALMLP

-988 IIITEKLAKTLGI
+988 IIITEKLAKTLDI

-1049 YNAALSKMPDDSQT
+1049 YNAAISKMPDDSQT
-1063 VRDQISA
+1063 VRDQVSA

-1171 HRFVITTVEVDAVMF
+1171 HKFVITTVEVDAVMF
-1186 GRSIRPVSFLYAV
+1186 GRSLRPVSFLYAV

>member
-20 FIAIFSIVALGVGF
+20 FIAIFSIIALGVGF

-45 EESMEAYMD
+45 KESMEAYMD
-54 NANFYDIRIVS
+54 DANFYDIRIVS

-128 DGDDATDAQDT
+128 DGNTATNAQDT

-170 PIGSKLVVSSENE
+170 PIGSKLVISPENE

-201 NANYFSFEREPA
+201 SANYFSFEREPA

-231 AFEAYTEIYLTVDGA
+231 AFTAYTEIYLTVDGA
-246 LTANSLGDDYTPLV
+246 LAANSLGDDYDPLV
-260 DTVKTKIE
+260 DTVKNKIE
-268 AIQDLRCQTR
+268 AIQELRCQTR

-297 HDAKEE
+297 HEAKEE

-328 YEQGEADYADALSQ
+328 YEQSEADYADALSQ

-352 GEIQLSDAK
+352 GEIQLGDAR
-361 RKLQEADAQ
+361 RKLLEADAR
-370 ISNSETLLK
+370 ISNSETLLE
-379 QNEEKLNT
+379 QNEAKLNA
-387 AKSELDKGQ
+387 AKTELDKGQ
-396 AQYDS
+396 AQYDN
-401 GMTAYQSGV
+401 GMNAYQSGK
-410 KQLEAGQTQL
+410 KQLDDGQTKL
-420 DAAKEQLDTAKA
+420 DAAKKQLDTAKES
-432 GYQSGLAGC
+432 YQSGLAGC
-441 AQGMSTLLPS
+441 AQGMTSLLPS

-461 AFLSSKGYGAPQTT
+461 AFLSDKGYGAPQTT
-475 TAFLQNMAE
+475 TAFLQDMAE
-484 YGISL
+484 YGVSL
-489 PTVSANSVE
+489 PTVSANSAE

-524 AGQSAYDANA
+524 AGQSTYDANA

-591 TLSGRQTELTDGL
+591 TLSGKQTELTDGL
-604 SQIFDAKSSLKDA
+604 SQISDAKSSLKDA
-617 RSKLDDA
+617 RSRLDDA

-640 SYEDAKKEAD
+640 SYEDAKNEAD

-656 RQEIEDGQTDLDTLE
+656 RQEIEDGQADLDTLE

-803 IVLSLL
+803 TVLSLL

-818 LSEVPATLMLP
+818 LSETPAALMLP

-1049 YNAALSKMPDDSQT
+1049 YNAALSKMPDDNQT
-1063 VRDQISA
+1063 VRDQVSA

-1171 HRFVITTVEVDAVMF
+1171 HKFVITTVEVDAVMF
-1186 GRSIRPVSFLYAV
+1186 GRSLRPVSFLYAV

>member
-20 FIAIFSIVALGVGF
+20 FIAIFSIIALGVGF

-45 EESMEAYMD
+45 KESMEAYMD
-54 NANFYDIRIVS
+54 DANFYDIRIVS

-77 SAIDGVKDVQPAY
+77 AAIDGVKDVQPAY

-128 DGDDATDAQDT
+128 DGNTATNAQDT

-170 PIGSKLVVSSENE
+170 PIGSKLVISPENE

-201 NANYFSFEREPA
+201 SANYFSFEREPA

-231 AFEAYTEIYLTVDGA
+231 AFTAYTEIYLTVDGA
-246 LTANSLGDDYTPLV
+246 LAANSLGDDYDPLV
-260 DTVKTKIE
+260 DTVKNKIE
-268 AIQDLRCQTR
+268 AIQELRCQTR

-297 HDAKEE
+297 YEAKEE

-342 IAENEQKLAD
+342 ITENEQKLAD
-352 GEIQLSDAK
+352 GEIQLGDAR
-361 RKLQEADAQ
+361 RKLQEADAR
-370 ISNSETLLK
+370 ISNSETLLE
-379 QNEEKLNT
+379 QNEAKLNT
-387 AKSELDKGQ
+387 AKTELDKGQ
-396 AQYDS
+396 AQYDN
-401 GMTAYQSGV
+401 GMNAYQSGK
-410 KQLEAGQTQL
+410 KQLDDGQAQL
-420 DAAKEQLDTAKA
+420 DAAKKQLDTAKES
-432 GYQSGLAGC
+432 YQSGLAGC
-441 AQGMSTLLPS
+441 AQGMASLLPS

-461 AFLSSKGYGAPQTT
+461 AFLSDKGYGAPQTT
-475 TAFLQNMAE
+475 TAFLQDMAE
-484 YGISL
+484 YGVSL
-489 PTVSANSVE
+489 PTVSANSIE

-524 AGQSAYDANA
+524 AGQSTYDANA

-604 SQIFDAKSSLKDA
+604 SQISDAKSSLEDA
-617 RSKLDDA
+617 RSRLDDA

-640 SYEDAKKEAD
+640 SYEDAKKEAS

-656 RQEIEDGQTDLDTLE
+656 RQEIEDGQADLDTLE

-803 IVLSLL
+803 TVLSLL

-818 LSEVPATLMLP
+818 LSETPAALMLP

-950 NGEADVY
+950 NSEADVY

-972 LHERVSRKATP
+972 LHERVSRKVTP

-1049 YNAALSKMPDDSQT
+1049 YNAAISKMPDDSQT
-1063 VRDQISA
+1063 VRDQVSA

-1171 HRFVITTVEVDAVMF
+1171 HKFVITTVEVDAVMF
-1186 GRSIRPVSFLYAV
+1186 GRSLRPVSFLYAV

>member
-20 FIAIFSIVALGVGF
+20 FIAIFSIIALGVGF

-45 EESMEAYMD
+45 KESMEAYMD
-54 NANFYDIRIVS
+54 DANFYDIRIVS

-109 LPITTGKEE
+109 LPITTSKED

-128 DGDDATDAQDT
+128 DGDTATDEQDT

-170 PIGSKLVVSSENE
+170 PIGSKLVISPENE

-201 NANYFSFEREPA
+201 SANYFSFEREPA

-246 LTANSLGDDYTPLV
+246 LTANSLGDDYDPLV
-260 DTVKTKIE
+260 DTVKNKIE
-268 AIQDLRCQTR
+268 AIQELRCQTR

-297 HDAKEE
+297 NEAKEE
-303 ADQKLSDAKAE
+303 ADQKLSDARAE

-352 GEIQLSDAK
+352 GEIQLGDAR
-361 RKLQEADAQ
+361 RKLQEADAR
-370 ISNSETLLK
+370 ISNSETLLE
-379 QNEEKLNT
+379 QNEAKLNA
-387 AKSELDKGQ
+387 AKTELDDGQ
-396 AQYDS
+396 AQYDN
-401 GMTAYQSGV
+401 GMNAYQSGK

-420 DAAKEQLDTAKA
+420 DNAKKQLDTAKE

-441 AQGMSTLLPS
+441 AQGMTSLLPS

-461 AFLSSKGYGAPQTT
+461 AFLSDKGYGAPQTT
-475 TAFLQNMAE
+475 AAFLQDMTE
-484 YGISL
+484 YGVSL
-489 PTVSANSVE
+489 PTVSANSAE

-513 SQLYSARESIT
+513 SQLYSAREAIT
-524 AGQSAYDANA
+524 AGQSTYDANA
-534 AKLEENKKLLADSKE
+534 AKLEENKKQLADSKE
-549 ELSKARQKLQKG
+549 ELSKAGKKLQKG

-566 DGKKQLENGKKQLSS
+566 DGKKQLENGKKQLSI

-604 SQIFDAKSSLKDA
+604 SQISDAKSSLKDA
-617 RSKLDDA
+617 RSRLDDA

-656 RQEIEDGQTDLDTLE
+656 RQEIEDGQADLDTLE

-753 ASVSGTLVGLAVG
+753 ASVSGTLVGLAIG

-803 IVLSLL
+803 TVLSLL

-818 LSEVPATLMLP
+818 LSETPAALMLP

-950 NGEADVY
+950 NGDVDVY

-1049 YNAALSKMPDDSQT
+1049 YNAAISKMPDDSQT
-1063 VRDQISA
+1063 VRDQVSA

-1171 HRFVITTVEVDAVMF
+1171 HKFVITTVEVDAVMF
-1186 GRSIRPVSFLYAV
+1186 GRSLRPVSFLYAV

>member
-20 FIAIFSIVALGVGF
+20 FIAIFSIIALGVGF

-45 EESMEAYMD
+45 KESMEAYMD
-54 NANFYDIRIVS
+54 DANFYDIRIVS

-128 DGDDATDAQDT
+128 DGNTATNAQDT

-170 PIGSKLVVSSENE
+170 PIGSKLVISPENE

-201 NANYFSFEREPA
+201 SANYFSFEREPA

-231 AFEAYTEIYLTVDGA
+231 AFTAYTEIYLTVDGA
-246 LTANSLGDDYTPLV
+246 LAANSLGDDYDPLV
-260 DTVKTKIE
+260 DTVKNKIE
-268 AIQDLRCQTR
+268 AIQELRCQTR

-286 QQKID
+286 QQKIN

-297 HDAKEE
+297 HEAKEE

-352 GEIQLSDAK
+352 GEIQLGDAR
-361 RKLQEADAQ
+361 RKLQEADAR
-370 ISNSETLLK
+370 ISNNETLLE
-379 QNEEKLNT
+379 QNEAKLNA
-387 AKSELDKGQ
+387 AKAELDKGQ
-396 AQYDS
+396 AQYDN
-401 GMTAYQSGV
+401 GMNAYQSGK
-410 KQLEAGQTQL
+410 KQLDDGQVQL
-420 DAAKEQLDTAKA
+420 DVAKKQLDTAKES
-432 GYQSGLAGC
+432 YQSGLAGC
-441 AQGMSTLLPS
+441 AQGMTSLLPS

-461 AFLSSKGYGAPQTT
+461 AFLSDKGYGAPQTT
-475 TAFLQNMAE
+475 TAFLQDMAE
-484 YGISL
+484 YGVSL
-489 PTVSANSVE
+489 PTVSANSIE

-513 SQLYSARESIT
+513 SQLYSAREAIT
-524 AGQSAYDANA
+524 AGQSTYDANA

-604 SQIFDAKSSLKDA
+604 SQISDAKSSLEDA
-617 RSKLDDA
+617 RSRLDDA

-640 SYEDAKKEAD
+640 SYEDAKKEAS

-656 RQEIEDGQTDLDTLE
+656 RQEIEDGQADLDTLE

-803 IVLSLL
+803 TVLSLL

-818 LSEVPATLMLP
+818 LSETPAALMLP

-1014 EKASFTVTGVC
+1014 EKASFTVTDVC

-1063 VRDQISA
+1063 VRDQVSA

-1171 HRFVITTVEVDAVMF
+1171 HKFVITTVEVDAVMF
-1186 GRSIRPVSFLYAV
+1186 GRSLRPVSFLYAV

>member
-20 FIAIFSIVALGVGF
+20 FIAIFSIIALGVGF

-45 EESMEAYMD
+45 KESMEAYMD
-54 NANFYDIRIVS
+54 DANFYDIRIVS

-77 SAIDGVKDVQPAY
+77 AAIDGVKDVQPAY

-128 DGDDATDAQDT
+128 DGNTATNAQDT

-170 PIGSKLVVSSENE
+170 PIGSKLVISPENE

-201 NANYFSFEREPA
+201 SANYFSFEREPA

-231 AFEAYTEIYLTVDGA
+231 AFTAYTEIYLTVDGA
-246 LTANSLGDDYTPLV
+246 LAANSLGDDYDPLV
-260 DTVKTKIE
+260 DTVKNKIE
-268 AIQDLRCQTR
+268 AIQELRCQTR

-297 HDAKEE
+297 HEAKEE

-352 GEIQLSDAK
+352 GEIQLGDAR
-361 RKLQEADAQ
+361 RKLLEADAR
-370 ISNSETLLK
+370 ISNNETLLE
-379 QNEEKLNT
+379 QNEAKLNA
-387 AKSELDKGQ
+387 AKTELDKGQ
-396 AQYDS
+396 AQYDN
-401 GMTAYQSGV
+401 GMNAYQSGK
-410 KQLEAGQTQL
+410 KQLDDGQVQL
-420 DAAKEQLDTAKA
+420 DAAKKQLDTAKES
-432 GYQSGLAGC
+432 YQSGLAGC
-441 AQGMSTLLPS
+441 AQGMTSLLPS

-461 AFLSSKGYGAPQTT
+461 AFLSDKGYGAPQTT
-475 TAFLQNMAE
+475 AAFLQDMAE
-484 YGISL
+484 YGVSL
-489 PTVSANSVE
+489 PTVSTNSIE

-524 AGQSAYDANA
+524 AGQSTYDANA

-591 TLSGRQTELTDGL
+591 TLSGKQTELTDGL
-604 SQIFDAKSSLKDA
+604 SQISDAKSSLEDA
-617 RSKLDDA
+617 RSRLDDA

-640 SYEDAKKEAD
+640 SYEDAKKEAA

-656 RQEIEDGQTDLDTLE
+656 RQEIEDGQADLDTLE

-803 IVLSLL
+803 TVLSLL

-818 LSEVPATLMLP
+818 LSETPAALMLP

-1049 YNAALSKMPDDSQT
+1049 YNAAISKMPDDSQT
-1063 VRDQISA
+1063 VRDQVSA

-1171 HRFVITTVEVDAVMF
+1171 HKFVITTVEVDAVMF
-1186 GRSIRPVSFLYAV
+1186 GRNLRPVSFLYAV

>member
-20 FIAIFSIVALGVGF
+20 FIAIFSIIALGVGF

-45 EESMEAYMD
+45 KESMEAYMD

-139 INKLFLVDGHMPEK
+139 INKLFLVDGHMPKK

-170 PIGSKLVVSSENE
+170 PIGSKLVISPENE

-201 NANYFSFEREPA
+201 SANYFSFEREPA

-591 TLSGRQTELTDGL
+591 TLSGKQTELTDGL
-604 SQIFDAKSSLKDA
+604 SQISDAKSSLEDA
-617 RSKLDDA
+617 RSRLDDA
-624 KATIAENAQ
+624 KASIAENAQ

-656 RQEIEDGQTDLDTLE
+656 RQEIENGQADLDTLE

-919 QGAVQEYLF
+919 QGSVQEYLF
-928 DNPSVFS
+928 DNPTVFS
-935 DSLAVSIQSTRQEIK
+935 DSLAISIQSTRQEAED
-950 NGEADVY
+950 GDVDVY
-957 LMIPKDLSSFGSFVD
+957 LMVPKDLSAFGDFVD

-988 IIITEKLAKTLGI
+988 IIITEKLAKTLDI

-1049 YNAALSKMPDDSQT
+1049 YNAAISKMPDDSQT

-1142 REVDSYVNR
+1142 REVDSYINR

-1159 GIFFGIFGGIAL
+1159 GILFGIFGGIAL
-1171 HRFVITTVEVDAVMF
+1171 HKFVITTVEVDAVMF

>member
-20 FIAIFSIVALGVGF
+20 FIAIFSIIALGVGF

-45 EESMEAYMD
+45 KESMEAYMD
-54 NANFYDIRIVS
+54 DANFYDIRIVS

-77 SAIDGVKDVQPAY
+77 AAIDGVKDVQPAY

-128 DGDDATDAQDT
+128 DGNTATDEQDT

-170 PIGSKLVVSSENE
+170 PIGSKLVISPENE

-201 NANYFSFEREPA
+201 SANYFSFEREPA

-231 AFEAYTEIYLTVDGA
+231 TFTAYTEIYLTVDGA
-246 LTANSLGDDYTPLV
+246 LATNSLGDDYDPLV
-260 DTVKTKIE
+260 DTVKNKIE
-268 AIQDLRCQTR
+268 AIQELRCQTR

-297 HDAKEE
+297 HEAKEE

-352 GEIQLSDAK
+352 GEIQLGDAR

-370 ISNSETLLK
+370 ISNNETLLE
-379 QNEEKLNT
+379 QNEAKLNA
-387 AKSELDKGQ
+387 AKTELDKGQ
-396 AQYDS
+396 AQYDN
-401 GMTAYQSGV
+401 GMNAYQSGK
-410 KQLEAGQTQL
+410 KQLDDGQAQL
-420 DAAKEQLDTAKA
+420 DAAKKQLDTAKES
-432 GYQSGLAGC
+432 YQSGLAGC
-441 AQGMSTLLPS
+441 AQGMTSLLPS

-461 AFLSSKGYGAPQTT
+461 AFLSDKGYGAPQTT
-475 TAFLQNMAE
+475 AAFLQDMAE
-484 YGISL
+484 YGVSL
-489 PTVSANSVE
+489 PTVSANSIE

-524 AGQSAYDANA
+524 AGQSTYDANA

-591 TLSGRQTELTDGL
+591 TLSGKQTELTDGL
-604 SQIFDAKSSLKDA
+604 SQISDAKSSLKDA
-617 RSKLDDA
+617 RSRLDDA

-656 RQEIEDGQTDLDTLE
+656 RQEIEDGQADLDTLE

-803 IVLSLL
+803 TVLSLL

-818 LSEVPATLMLP
+818 LSETPAALMLP

-1037 ATYEA
+1037 ATYES

-1063 VRDQISA
+1063 VRDQVSA

-1171 HRFVITTVEVDAVMF
+1171 HKFVITTVEVDAVMF
-1186 GRSIRPVSFLYAV
+1186 GRSLRPVSFLYAV

>member
-20 FIAIFSIVALGVGF
+20 FIAIFSIIALGVGF

-45 EESMEAYMD
+45 KESMEAYMD

-170 PIGSKLVVSSENE
+170 PIGSKLVISPENE

-201 NANYFSFEREPA
+201 SANYFSFEREPA

-633 KLADGKI
+633 KLADGNI

-928 DNPSVFS
+928 DNPTVFS
-935 DSLAVSIQSTRQEIK
+935 DSLAISIQSTRQEAED
-950 NGEADVY
+950 GDVDVY
-957 LMIPKDLSSFGSFVD
+957 LMVPKDLSAFGDFVD

-1049 YNAALSKMPDDSQT
+1049 YNAAISKMPDDSQT

-1142 REVDSYVNR
+1142 REVDSYINR

-1159 GIFFGIFGGIAL
+1159 GILFGIFGGIAL

>member
-20 FIAIFSIVALGVGF
+20 FIAIFSIIALGVGF

-45 EESMEAYMD
+45 KESMEAYMD
-54 NANFYDIRIVS
+54 DANFYDIRIVS

-77 SAIDGVKDVQPAY
+77 AAIDGVKDVQPAY

-128 DGDDATDAQDT
+128 DGNTATNAQDT

-170 PIGSKLVVSSENE
+170 PIGSKLVISPENE

-201 NANYFSFEREPA
+201 SANYFSFEREPA

-231 AFEAYTEIYLTVDGA
+231 AFTAYTEIYLTVDGA
-246 LTANSLGDDYTPLV
+246 LAANSLGDDYDPLV
-260 DTVKTKIE
+260 DIVKNKIE
-268 AIQDLRCQTR
+268 AIQELRCKTR

-297 HDAKEE
+297 HEAKEE

-352 GEIQLSDAK
+352 GEIQLGDAR
-361 RKLQEADAQ
+361 RKLQEADAR
-370 ISNSETLLK
+370 ISNSETLLE
-379 QNEEKLNT
+379 QNEAKLNA
-387 AKSELDKGQ
+387 AKTELDKGQ
-396 AQYDS
+396 AQYDN
-401 GMTAYQSGV
+401 GMNAYQSGK
-410 KQLEAGQTQL
+410 KQLDDGQAQL
-420 DAAKEQLDTAKA
+420 DAAKKQLNTAKES
-432 GYQSGLAGC
+432 YQSGLAGC
-441 AQGMSTLLPS
+441 AQGMTSLLPS

-461 AFLSSKGYGAPQTT
+461 AFLSDKGYGAPQTT
-475 TAFLQNMAE
+475 TAFLQDMAE
-484 YGISL
+484 YGVSL
-489 PTVSANSVE
+489 PTVSANSIE

-524 AGQSAYDANA
+524 AGQSTYDANA
-534 AKLEENKKLLADSKE
+534 AKLEESKKLLADSKE

-604 SQIFDAKSSLKDA
+604 SQISDAKSSLEDA
-617 RSKLDDA
+617 RSRLDDA

-640 SYEDAKKEAD
+640 SYEDAKKEAS

-656 RQEIEDGQTDLDTLE
+656 RQEIEDGQADLDTLE

-803 IVLSLL
+803 TVLSLL

-818 LSEVPATLMLP
+818 LSETPAALMLP

-988 IIITEKLAKTLGI
+988 IIITEKLAKTLDI

-1049 YNAALSKMPDDSQT
+1049 YNAAISKMPDDSQT
-1063 VRDQISA
+1063 VRDQVSA

-1171 HRFVITTVEVDAVMF
+1171 HKFVITTVEVDAVMF
-1186 GRSIRPVSFLYAV
+1186 GRSLR
-1199 LLTLLFSIIVSLVI
+1199 
-1213 GRSLKKVSMV
+1213 RSASCMQ
-1223 ESMKAPE
+1223 SC

>member
-20 FIAIFSIVALGVGF
+20 FIAIFSIIALGVGF

-45 EESMEAYMD
+45 KESMEAYMD

-128 DGDDATDAQDT
+128 DGNTATNAQDT

-170 PIGSKLVVSSENE
+170 PIGSKLVISPENE

-201 NANYFSFEREPA
+201 SANYFSFEREPA

-231 AFEAYTEIYLTVDGA
+231 AFTAYTEIYLTVDGA
-246 LTANSLGDDYTPLV
+246 LAANSLEDDYDPLV
-260 DTVKTKIE
+260 DTVKNKIE
-268 AIQDLRCQTR
+268 AIQELRCQTR

-297 HDAKEE
+297 HEAKEE

-342 IAENEQKLAD
+342 IAANEQKLAD
-352 GEIQLSDAK
+352 GEIQLGNAR
-361 RKLQEADAQ
+361 RKLQEADAR
-370 ISNSETLLK
+370 ISNSETLLE
-379 QNEEKLNT
+379 QNEAKLNA
-387 AKSELDKGQ
+387 AKTELDKGQ
-396 AQYDS
+396 AQYDN
-401 GMTAYQSGV
+401 GMNAYQSGK
-410 KQLEAGQTQL
+410 KQLEAGQAQL
-420 DAAKEQLDTAKA
+420 DAAKKQLDTAKES
-432 GYQSGLAGC
+432 YQSGLAGC
-441 AQGMSTLLPS
+441 AQGMTSLLPS

-461 AFLSSKGYGAPQTT
+461 AFLSDKGYGAPQTT
-475 TAFLQNMAE
+475 TAFLQDMAE
-484 YGISL
+484 YGVSL
-489 PTVSANSVE
+489 PTVSANSIE

-524 AGQSAYDANA
+524 AGQSTYDANA

-604 SQIFDAKSSLKDA
+604 SQISDAKSSLEDA
-617 RSKLDDA
+617 RSRLDDA
-624 KATIAENAQ
+624 KTTIAENAQ

-640 SYEDAKKEAD
+640 SYEDAKKEAA

-656 RQEIEDGQTDLDTLE
+656 RQEIEDGQADLDTLE

-803 IVLSLL
+803 TVLSLL

-818 LSEVPATLMLP
+818 LSETPAALMLP

-919 QGAVQEYLF
+919 QGTVQEYLF

-983 LQEDG
+983 LQEEG

-1049 YNAALSKMPDDSQT
+1049 YNAAISKMPDDSQT
-1063 VRDQISA
+1063 VRDQVSA

-1171 HRFVITTVEVDAVMF
+1171 HKFVITTVEVDAVMF
-1186 GRSIRPVSFLYAV
+1186 GRSLRPVSFLYAV

>member
-20 FIAIFSIVALGVGF
+20 FIAIFSIIALGVGF

-45 EESMEAYMD
+45 KESMEAYMD
-54 NANFYDIRIVS
+54 DANFYDIRIVS

-109 LPITTGKEE
+109 LPITTGKED

-128 DGDDATDAQDT
+128 DGDTATDKQDT

-170 PIGSKLVVSSENE
+170 PIGSKLVISPENE

-201 NANYFSFEREPA
+201 SANYFSFEREPA

-246 LTANSLGDDYTPLV
+246 LAANSLGEDYDPLV
-260 DTVKTKIE
+260 DTVKNKIE
-268 AIQDLRCQTR
+268 AIQELRCQTR

-291 DAWDSY
+291 DAWASY
-297 HDAKEE
+297 HEAKEE
-303 ADQKLSDAKAE
+303 TDQKLSDAKAE

-319 KELADGQTE
+319 KELVDGQTE

-352 GEIQLSDAK
+352 GEIQLGDAR
-361 RKLQEADAQ
+361 RKLQEADAR
-370 ISNSETLLK
+370 ISNSETLLE
-379 QNEEKLNT
+379 QNEAKLNA
-387 AKSELDKGQ
+387 AKTELDDGQ
-396 AQYDS
+396 AQYDN
-401 GMTAYQSGV
+401 GMNAYQSGK

-420 DAAKEQLDTAKA
+420 DNAKKQLDTAKED
-432 GYQSGLAGC
+432 YQSGLAGC
-441 AQGMSTLLPS
+441 AQGMTSLLPS

-461 AFLSSKGYGAPQTT
+461 AFLSDKGYGAPQTT
-475 TAFLQNMAE
+475 TAFLQDMAE
-484 YGISL
+484 YGVSL
-489 PTVSANSVE
+489 PTVSANSAE

-513 SQLYSARESIT
+513 SQLYSAREAIT
-524 AGQSAYDANA
+524 AGQSTYDANA

-549 ELSKARQKLQKG
+549 ELSKARKKLQKG

-604 SQIFDAKSSLKDA
+604 SQISDAKSSLKDA
-617 RSKLDDA
+617 RSRLDDA

-656 RQEIEDGQTDLDTLE
+656 RQEIEDGQADLDTLE

-753 ASVSGTLVGLAVG
+753 ASVSGTLVGLAIG

-803 IVLSLL
+803 TVLSLL

-818 LSEVPATLMLP
+818 LSETPAALMLP

-1049 YNAALSKMPDDSQT
+1049 YNAAISKMPDDSQT
-1063 VRDQISA
+1063 VRDQVSA

-1171 HRFVITTVEVDAVMF
+1171 HKFVITTVEVDAVMF
-1186 GRSIRPVSFLYAV
+1186 GRSLRPVSFLYAV

>member
-20 FIAIFSIVALGVGF
+20 FIAIFSIIALGVGF

-45 EESMEAYMD
+45 KESMEAYMD
-54 NANFYDIRIVS
+54 DANFYDIRIVS
-65 TLGLTDDDVSAL
+65 TLGLTDDDISAL
-77 SAIDGVKDVQPAY
+77 AAIDGVKDVQPAY

-128 DGDDATDAQDT
+128 DGNTATNAQDT

-170 PIGSKLVVSSENE
+170 PIGSKLVISPENE

-201 NANYFSFEREPA
+201 SANYFSFEREPA

-231 AFEAYTEIYLTVDGA
+231 AFTAYTEIYLTVDGA
-246 LTANSLGDDYTPLV
+246 LAANSLGDDYDPIV
-260 DTVKTKIE
+260 DTVKNKIE
-268 AIQDLRCQTR
+268 AIQELRCQTR

-297 HDAKEE
+297 HEAKEE

-352 GEIQLSDAK
+352 GEIQLGDAR

-370 ISNSETLLK
+370 ISNNETLLE
-379 QNEEKLNT
+379 QNEAKLNA
-387 AKSELDKGQ
+387 AKTELDKGQ
-396 AQYDS
+396 AQYDN
-401 GMTAYQSGV
+401 GMNAYQSGK
-410 KQLEAGQTQL
+410 KQLDDGQVQL
-420 DAAKEQLDTAKA
+420 DAAKKQLDTAKES
-432 GYQSGLAGC
+432 YQSGLAGC
-441 AQGMSTLLPS
+441 AQGMTSLLPS

-461 AFLSSKGYGAPQTT
+461 AFLSDKGYGAPQTT
-475 TAFLQNMAE
+475 TAFLQDMAE
-484 YGISL
+484 YGVSL
-489 PTVSANSVE
+489 PTVSANSAE

-524 AGQSAYDANA
+524 AGQSTYDANA

-591 TLSGRQTELTDGL
+591 TLSGKQTELTDGL
-604 SQIFDAKSSLKDA
+604 SQISDAKSSLKDA
-617 RSKLDDA
+617 RSRLDDA

-640 SYEDAKKEAD
+640 SYEDAKNEAD

-656 RQEIEDGQTDLDTLE
+656 RQEIEDGQADLDTLE

-803 IVLSLL
+803 TVLSLL

-818 LSEVPATLMLP
+818 LSETPAALMLP

-1049 YNAALSKMPDDSQT
+1049 YNAALSKMPDDNQT
-1063 VRDQISA
+1063 VRDQVSA

-1171 HRFVITTVEVDAVMF
+1171 HKFVITTVEVDAVMF
-1186 GRSIRPVSFLYAV
+1186 GRSLRPVSFLYAV

>member
-20 FIAIFSIVALGVGF
+20 FIAIFSIIALGVGF

-45 EESMEAYMD
+45 KESMEAYMD
-54 NANFYDIRIVS
+54 DANFYDIRIVS

-118 TEKSTSSLST
+118 TEKSASSLST
-128 DGDDATDAQDT
+128 DGNTATNAQDT

-170 PIGSKLVVSSENE
+170 PIGSKLVISPENE

-201 NANYFSFEREPA
+201 SANYFSFEREPA

-231 AFEAYTEIYLTVDGA
+231 AFTAYTEIYLTVDGA
-246 LTANSLGDDYTPLV
+246 LAANSLGDDYDPLV
-260 DTVKTKIE
+260 DTVKNKIE
-268 AIQDLRCQTR
+268 AIQELRCQTR

-297 HDAKEE
+297 HEAKEE

-319 KELADGQTE
+319 KELADGRTE

-352 GEIQLSDAK
+352 GEIQLGDAR

-370 ISNSETLLK
+370 ISNSETLLE
-379 QNEEKLNT
+379 QNEAKLNA
-387 AKSELDKGQ
+387 AKTELDKGQ
-396 AQYDS
+396 AQYDN
-401 GMTAYQSGV
+401 GMNAYQSGK
-410 KQLEAGQTQL
+410 KQLDDGQTQL
-420 DAAKEQLDTAKA
+420 DAAKKQLDTAKES
-432 GYQSGLAGC
+432 YRSGLAGC
-441 AQGMSTLLPS
+441 AQGMTSLLPS

-461 AFLSSKGYGAPQTT
+461 AFLSDKGYGAPQTT
-475 TAFLQNMAE
+475 AAFLQDMAE
-484 YGISL
+484 YGVSL
-489 PTVSANSVE
+489 PTVSANSIE

-524 AGQSAYDANA
+524 AGQSTYDANA

-591 TLSGRQTELTDGL
+591 TLSGKQTELTDGL
-604 SQIFDAKSSLKDA
+604 SQISDAKSSLEDA
-617 RSKLDDA
+617 RSRLDDA

-640 SYEDAKKEAD
+640 SYEDAKKEAA

-656 RQEIEDGQTDLDTLE
+656 RQEIEDGQADLDTLE

-803 IVLSLL
+803 TVLSLL

-818 LSEVPATLMLP
+818 LSETPAALMLP
-829 RAPKAGKRILLER
+829 RAPKEGKRILLER

-1049 YNAALSKMPDDSQT
+1049 YNAAISKMPDDSQT
-1063 VRDQISA
+1063 VRDQVSA

-1171 HRFVITTVEVDAVMF
+1171 HKFVITTVEVDAVMF
-1186 GRSIRPVSFLYAV
+1186 GRSLRPVSFLYAV